1 MKKNLRNVILT
12 VFGLASI
19 FLLSTCQI
27 GLGEAVDVQPPTVFL
42 NSPQADALVRDTFIM
57 DGTYAD
63 DLSVGGISITL
74 KEVSTN
80 VEYKQI
86 NAVIKPNSDGTKG
99 TWTCSIDPK
108 ELGILD
114 GTYVAT
120 VSAMDTYL
128 HTGTATQTFSIDNTA
143 PLIVL
148 TSPSSTTLDNPTS
161 YGQVFSVE
169 GKAADD
175 SDVDS
180 IDAIIYDENGV
191 EVARKTITNVSTQ
204 IQIDVATWG
213 GVEDGFYE
221 KIYGNNQEA
230 GTKNYKL
237 GLIAYDGARKVPAEE
252 NDRGNATSVFYMN
265 NDFAEIDGFKTSIAY
280 NILNGTA
287 KVASGNP
294 YETWEKALEDKK
306 IEQATFSLNPV
317 NNPYFD
323 IQNYEPLGTQNPDG
337 SNSIDLDVE
346 TYSFMNKNKLTVNLY
361 VGRDKKAIKTETIG
375 IYLLPCDRYGN
386 LLENETKV
394 TLLEPYKDKNGNIIG
409 VDNTSQ
415 ITTVGST
422 SYRWSSESINVKDI
436 DGLNIGKYYIFDV
449 VAYDY
454 NGVGI
459 RNDNK
464 YGIKMTSTSA
474 APIIQITEPGVTK
487 SVASSKPF
495 VVKGLVKTSAEIT
508 GIKVFKNIQDNLIE
522 GLDFQTMEEGK
533 TNAEALAITE
543 GIVLNTEESTDVL
556 KIYNYAFTVP
566 SIEDESYTV
575 IIYASD
581 TNGQSASK
589 EITVS
594 NDKEAPKFD
603 SVASITPY
611 VDVEE
616 GDGGNKKIVQKV
628 NGLVNIKQLISD
640 NVKVEKV
647 WYSTNEV
654 YPTEENHWTEYTDEI
669 KTTFTLNID
678 TKDFD
683 NDEGVGERIIYLKA
697 QDTAG
702 NVTENGKTE
711 ADALIKL
718 IIDQKTDAPRISLSN
733 VTLDGT
739 VCPDAGFTADELKA
753 AKQKVS
759 IFGTKA
765 NNYILGTV
773 EDDDGIDTVSVWYC
787 TGSKWDENSKK
798 PLLEAN
804 VEGKTT
810 YNIKAKLP
818 ETEGAYLIKVD
829 VKDIAQQTDFAS
841 TTIEPFLVAVDNGA
855 PVLEVKTE
863 SGVFKSGSFAV
874 TGTID
879 DPTAVLKRYT
889 TEDCEG
895 EGTVIAT
902 SGGSWTDTINAAGN
916 IYKFWYKATDAYSQT
931 TTKAFDFKYDPSA
944 PKFNITEIQAE
955 DVSEKF
961 GYATKSNQY
970 AGYDAETNATAKE
983 IKYGNLTD
991 YFTVKG
997 SVKEGDSDSEA
1008 NVSGL
1013 GSYFYYYVGSTLP
1026 TKTNGHYTPVDSTGK
1041 LNAGWNTST
1050 ITKQEG
1056 KDPAWEAPIKFTN
1069 FKNGSSVYICFAAID
1084 NAGNISLINDNPSTV
1099 LTVTIDTESPTYS
1112 GNPVLTQGETTT
1124 IKVLAKDNVSGLN
1137 VDSTTVQRNGE
1148 QITLKTASPEQGT
1161 ESEYTSL
1168 TYTIAAED
1176 LIVGENKFTI
1186 KIKDKA
1192 GYTTTSSEVKINNV
1206 APVFSDNSEGFPTD
1220 GVYQSKDS
1228 SGNIFSYIKKID
1240 AGLVSSAKVVC
1251 GGDNNKLKSVSYI
1264 DTIDGTAGSKVDLTL
1279 DANNKFTI
1287 TTDLSSYENKV
1298 VSRTIEAENIY
1309 GQKSEW
1315 KYSFNVDNSAPELKL
1330 ADSKIDEDAMSSDF
1344 DKIWFKET
1352 MLAINGAFVEN
1363 GSGISKILYKIND
1376 GEEETIISLKQNNEE
1391 TFKTTISGLTSD
1403 TTNTLKIWA
1412 VDNVGN
1418 KSEEKEFK
1426 INVDTSAPIV
1436 EKPTATTT
1444 QVSTLSENDVIIK
1457 VKASD
1462 ALSGIDSVLISCSG
1476 INTDD
1481 ISSENKDGEYS
1492 FTIPYEKFETR
1503 NYSFNIVVKD
1513 KVGNVAQ
1520 QQTIEIKADKT
1531 IPEVDITTLTPTVLN
1546 SKGKETVNGKI
1557 KVSGTVKDETE
1568 LKELQLII
1576 NDSENPRVQSDLK
1589 TTYKNYEFEIDTKDL
1604 ENTLKLTLV
1613 ATDSFG
1619 NKSEEKTKEIIIDQT
1634 LDAPKISLSNVTT
1647 DGEEWEKVQYPENG
1661 FTVDGLKVAKQ
1672 NASVF
1677 GTTSNNYILGT
1688 VEDDDGIAKVSVLC
1702 CTGSEW
1708 DENSKETLLEE
1719 EVKGKTTYNIKAKLP
1734 ETEGAHLIKIVV
1746 EDSKGET
1753 SYSTT
1758 TINPFLIGID
1768 NGAPNLEVKTESGV
1782 FYSGTV
1788 TVTGTM
1794 DDAAAEL
1801 YRSDKEEKITVGE
1814 GGIWEDTINISPDQ
1828 TTFDYTYTATDEY
1841 NQSTTRNFSFK
1852 YDPTEPRFS
1861 ITEIQGSSDD
1871 KFEFN
1876 KDYSGYIAEE
1886 NPTAKVL
1893 KYGNLTDYFT
1903 VKGTVKDDWKEDS
1916 SEANTS
1922 GIGSYFYYYVG
1933 ELSNASD
1940 TYNPVGDDRKTP
1952 INGWKS
1958 CTVTKREG
1966 EDPSWEAPIS
1976 FKDFV
1981 NGNSVNIY
1989 FAAVDNAGNVSII
2002 KDNPSAVLTVVIDQN
2017 PPTVKTPSFDIENS
2031 KIKVLAL
2038 DKESNIDEKSIVIT
2052 RNGESIIL
2060 TDSKV
2065 EFGEETVTEVEGE
2078 NQTSKEYKSI
2088 TLTIAKEDLVE
2099 GKNKFII
2106 SIKDLAGNT
2115 VKTNEI
2121 VIDNNAPTFPS
2132 DKRNTGIPKTAYV
2145 KDNCSYVKEFFETTA
2160 TINCEGTNNKLGK
2173 VYYSDVDSEGNVIVE
2188 NTELEVKDKNIS
2200 ISKSTD
2206 TDKAKYEGKI
2216 VTRTVIAENIYGIKS
2231 EPWTFTFNAD
2241 FTLPRI
2247 VSTTVDSKEAN
2258 YDGWF
2263 NKTTLSLNGT
2273 CTDENSGI
2281 SYVTYK
2287 LGEKEGEIYPSGEN
2301 KEVFA
2306 ANIGGFAEGSNIL
2319 NLSVTDNA
2327 GNTSNAISKVLKID
2341 TTLPKL
2347 LETVAPDAAED
2358 SDVSSIWYRFKD
2370 ESGESKWE
2378 KFEGSILTNVTKDI
2392 ELTGAFED
2400 KNDDILQ
2407 SGVKNITIKV
2417 NSKEVAATVYE
2428 KVDETWT
2435 EKPFNVAEEGRWY
2448 AVIPVESLENVDSEC
2463 KATVS
2468 IVDNAENEGITKD
2481 VIFQID
2487 TEPPTVTVEMP
2498 SKDSVLNGNNI
2509 FSGKVVDKNNVQSI
2523 ELFYVMSDSETAP
2536 TKFTGFSLLG
2546 KKVVGEDDV
2555 SLSDVT
2561 SWKFEKNVNELL
2573 AEGKDKQEMFILPVA
2588 YDKAGNNNIS
2598 GTDKLD
2604 EDVSINGKLT
2614 QVTVDKHSDR
2624 PIIKFT
2630 NLSSSGT
2637 TAYIN
2642 ATTLNASVED
2652 DDGISEVKVKISE
2665 TEPDWSTVQKLPI
2678 SSGGFKVDLGEEGEK
2693 TIWFYIKDSAGGEFT
2708 TKAAGKLNQPYLLFD
2723 GSEEKQD
2730 NSEKLVIIK
2739 DTQVPTIDTENLA
2752 FGFAST
2758 EDEAEKNVK
2767 VSGLEVDDK
2776 KAKLG
2781 TKNLAGGTKRQ
2792 FIAFEVPA
2800 SDGGSGIDS
2809 VKVVVASETNKS
2821 GTTYTCELSSGKYY
2835 SEAIDVKELS
2845 GIQTVTFR
2853 VKDKSG
2859 LESTSTKQ
2867 IIIDNTPPTLEVISP
2882 LPDDEVTGVVTL
2894 TGTTNDDDSNIS
2906 IVKYLVLN
2914 NKYVTDPS
2922 DQTPDVESKEFGDCE
2937 NKGSS
2942 FRSWKFELNNLPSSD
2957 AELNAEENG
2966 YTNIDHTEQ
2975 DIYTLP
2981 IYFYVEDSLGNGTI
2995 ITDETIKYNPFGDR
3009 PTAEI
3014 NYPTGKQTE
3023 KANVNGAI
3031 RVTGVASDN
3040 VSEKEVYIQLDV
3052 NQDGNFNNDDITILD
3067 ACLDAG
3073 TTGNN
3078 VYTIVRS
3085 ATEYKTGAAA
3095 NADMSAIDNDF
3106 WGIKVNGTKSWN
3118 YTINKFSELLKESN
3132 KVAGAEGKYAVNIR
3146 AVAVDNNYKFG
3157 NWSETQYVEFDT
3169 NIPSIGTHNKN
3180 VIEYAEDGTTVKAT
3194 KAYISDMYLKGTAA
3208 LELSVEDK
3216 EGIKQVMYYVA
3227 ATEEGLASATGT
3239 IINNLGEE
3247 QTWGSG
3253 ATETKGYIVSIPLSA
3268 DSTASGAKYVK
3279 VVATKDSDTETTAY
3293 EKFSVNFDNSAP
3305 TLRNI
3310 SLNGVKYDDSDK
3322 KVVNSN
3328 GTYFT
3333 IASEVEDDG
3342 GSGFDKFVFY
3352 YYREGKSENPN
3363 RIYNPMIDSA
3373 SLNGGQPINKGRVNI
3388 NDLNSMEIAGKS
3400 IYGSKQTVNINAD
3413 KRTITFVNES
3423 DHIRTGGLVNI
3434 DGNWI
3439 TIESVSGTT
3448 VTLKTDSSV
3457 TGSEEVFFAYAQV
3470 IDNTGSEKTNASGDL
3485 TSGDDGDQMAES
3497 IIKNL
3502 NVWTVDASFHS
3513 NYIPDGPGKFVV
3525 FAFDKA
3531 GNVVSGEYEASVQN
3545 NAPRLTRVML
3555 ATDLNGDNEY
3565 QYDNSNGDPVNNL
3578 SENATANG
3586 AEFGEFA
3593 FYSTLNNMG
3602 EASNIATVSLP
3613 AGRDAFIVKNK
3624 LLVVPEFVGGNGDLQ
3639 YTYKIADTLEDA
3651 TMSKDSD
3658 ENIDLKS
3665 FDSNVVIDDVK
3676 GNFDDSNTTI
3686 KDVEGKTLTTTSK
3699 KFVLSN
3705 DNFAGKESWTKEG
3718 KKTKYLAAT
3727 FWDST
3732 PETTQGEDSCYALLK
3747 MPLIIN
3753 LIDDTNPTAHIIPFY
3768 WNSKEDGSF
3777 VYENG
3782 LPQGHI
3788 DIEQNPTKDTRP
3800 GVSGEV
3806 YIEGEA
3812 WDDTRLGGIWM
3823 TTPGTDE
3830 TYQVAKYEGGTWSKV
3845 TDDWPE
3851 NWKNFEILEDSG
3863 IKQSGHT
3870 VKWRFHVNMTPY
3882 GIKAEQKVSV
3892 QAKDA
3897 KADTPN
3903 VSATNPVQTVKD
3915 ALTPTYIMKFVPYIK
3930 SIYATDVGSANR
3942 SRLGKFPVRAGADM
3956 TIEGMNFASGASYT
3970 VNFYK
3975 SNADGT
3981 GPDNVVSE
3989 TASGTFVT
3997 DSDGLITVT
4006 APEYSRWVEVVVTP
4020 KGGTA
4025 VSTKNNSNTNG
4036 GYNIEAGYV
4045 AKEDDKGLSQA
4056 NTAGTNFW
4064 TDDRYISVWNVGTGL
4079 PGSMTP
4085 HSGVVKKISIE
4096 NSGGDTVGGGY
4107 MYKQP
4112 DGLTQVDSISNA
4124 NDHYYAALSSDD
4136 LKVYGYVGPKEYDT
4150 HGDNVIWNGSE
4161 ACFQVP
4167 IDAMDMTIIN
4177 GLPYYVMQDSFL
4189 SGDSANVWGPGL
4201 FISRE
4206 GAGWNR
4212 DKLSKH
4218 GQTLEEEKCYFII
4231 ERQGTSNQKAADR
4244 ATMEANLI
4252 GSKDGYDA
4260 ILKQFKNPKIV
4271 GYYDSTESLYY
4282 TDANSG
4288 QRVTGVDYVYVS
4300 YYDSHSKCLKYAA
4313 YKVGHRFN
4321 EWIDMYQWGYHN
4333 NRSDI
4338 VPLMHSA
4345 KHIEGSGAAP
4355 NITDLDSQ
4363 TTIEFNNMIT
4373 GNAVVAG
4380 WDSLQAS
4387 PTIKEKAG
4395 EWSDIMIDPTTK
4407 YPVIIYYNETKRSLE
4422 VAFGNSQAPSTGQIC
4437 STEGVFSAEN
4447 TTAWTKTK
4455 GITPNSKI
4463 DFGRYVSAEMDK
4475 NGNIHATAQDVTNNK
4490 LYYIFL
4496 KKSTSYSSTF
4506 KVVDSTAAV
4515 GMWTD
4520 IQLKNSAG
4528 DTNGNWYGY
4537 GPTISYMNKEQL
4549 NSTNAIKIAYCSSDG
4564 TWESITDP
4572 TSYPG
4577 LDQKT
4582 SVMVDVY
4589 EGGTVD
4595 KSNSVTSNGVKAQ
4608 IGVGFN
4614 SDMYILDF
4622 LRGEE

>member
-1 MKKNLRNVILT
+1 MLPH
-12 VFGLASI
+12 G
-19 FLLSTCQI
+19 
-27 GLGEAVDVQPPTVFL
+27 
-42 NSPQADALVRDTFIM
+42 
-57 DGTYAD
+57 
-63 DLSVGGISITL
+63 
-74 KEVSTN
+74 
-80 VEYKQI
+80 
-86 NAVIKPNSDGTKG
+86 
-99 TWTCSIDPK
+99 
-108 ELGILD
+108 
-114 GTYVAT
+114 
-120 VSAMDTYL
+120 
-128 HTGTATQTFSIDNTA
+128 
-143 PLIVL
+143 
-148 TSPSSTTLDNPTS
+148 
-161 YGQVFSVE
+161 
-169 GKAADD
+169 
-175 SDVDS
+175 
-180 IDAIIYDENGV
+180 
-191 EVARKTITNVSTQ
+191 
-204 IQIDVATWG
+204 G

-221 KIYGNNQEA
+221 KIYGYDREA

-265 NDFAEIDGFKTSIAY
+265 NDFAEISGFKTSIAY
-280 NILNGTA
+280 NILNGTRA
-287 KVASGNP
+287 ATDP
-294 YETWEKALEDKK
+294 YATWKKALDEKK
-306 IEQATFSLNPV
+306 VEKATFSLNPV

-386 LLENETKV
+386 LLENEPKV

-422 SYRWSSESINVKDI
+422 SYRWSSDSINAKDI
-436 DGLNIGKYYIFDV
+436 DGLHIGKYYLFDV

-459 RNDNK
+459 RNDSK

-508 GIKVFKNIQDNLIE
+508 GLKIFKNIQDNLIS

-581 TNGQSASK
+581 TNGQSGSR

-616 GDGGNKKIVQKV
+616 GEGQNKKILQKV

-647 WYSTNEV
+647 WYSTNET
-654 YPTEENHWTEYTDEI
+654 YPTEETHWTEYTDEI
-669 KTTFTLNID
+669 KTTLTLNID
-678 TKDFD
+678 TKHFD

-739 VCPDAGFTADELKA
+739 VCPEVGFTDDQLKD

-773 EDDDGIDTVSVWYC
+773 EDDDGIDTVSVLYC
-787 TGSKWDENSKK
+787 TGSKWDENSKNS
-798 PLLEAN
+798 LLEAK

-818 ETEGAYLIKVD
+818 EAEGAYLIKVV
-829 VKDIAQQTDFAS
+829 VKDIAQQTNFAS

-863 SGVFKSGSFAV
+863 SGVFKSGNFAV

-916 IYKFWYKATDAYSQT
+916 IYKFWYKATDEYSQT
-931 TTKAFDFKYDPSA
+931 TTKTFDFKYDPSA

-961 GYATKSNQY
+961 GYATESNQY
-970 AGYDAETNATAKE
+970 AGYDSET
-983 IKYGNLTD
+983 KYGNLTE

-1008 NVSGL
+1008 NISGL

-1026 TKTNGHYTPVDSTGK
+1026 TKINGHYTPVDSTGK

-1084 NAGNISLINDNPSTV
+1084 NAGNLSLINDNPSTV
-1099 LTVTIDTESPTYS
+1099 LTVTIDTESPTYK
-1112 GNPVLTQGETTT
+1112 GTPVLTQGETTT

-1148 QITLKTASPEQGT
+1148 HITLKTASPVQGT

-1168 TYTIAAED
+1168 TYTITAED

-1240 AGLVSSAKVVC
+1240 TGLVSSAKVVC
-1251 GGDNNKLKSVSYI
+1251 AGNNNKLKSVSYI

-1279 DANNKFTI
+1279 DDNNYFTI
-1287 TTDLSSYENKV
+1287 TTDLSSYENKI
-1298 VSRTIEAENIY
+1298 VSRTIVAENIY
-1309 GQKSEW
+1309 GQKLEW
-1315 KYSFNVDNSAPELKL
+1315 KYSFKVDNNAPELKL
-1330 ADSKIDEDAMSSDF
+1330 ADSKIDEHAMSSDF
-1344 DKIWFKET
+1344 AEIWFKET

-1403 TTNTLKIWA
+1403 ATNILKIWA

-1426 INVDTSAPIV
+1426 INVDTSTPKV

-1444 QVSTLSENDVIIK
+1444 QVSTLSDDDVIIK
-1457 VKASD
+1457 VKVSD
-1462 ALSGIDSVLISCSG
+1462 VLSGIDSVLISCSG

-1481 ISSENKDGEYS
+1481 IVPENKEGEYS
-1492 FTIPYEKFETR
+1492 FTIPYDRFETR
-1503 NYSFNIVVKD
+1503 NYSFSIAVKD
-1513 KVGNVAQ
+1513 KVGNVAP
-1520 QQTIEIKADKT
+1520 QQTIEIKSDKKN
-1531 IPEVDITTLTPTVLN
+1531 PEVDITTLTPTVLN
-1546 SKGKETVNGKI
+1546 SEGKETVNGKI

-1576 NDSENPRVQSDLK
+1576 NDSESPRVQSDLK
-1589 TTYKNYEFEIDTKDL
+1589 TTYKNFEFEIDTKDL
-1604 ENTLKLTLV
+1604 GNTLKLSFI
-1613 ATDSFG
+1613 AIDSFG

-1647 DGEEWEKVQYPENG
+1647 DGEEWEKVQCPLENG

-1702 CTGSEW
+1702 CTGSKW
-1708 DENSKETLLEE
+1708 DEESKETLLEE

-1753 SYSTT
+1753 DFATT
-1758 TINPFLIGID
+1758 TIDPFLIGID
-1768 NGAPNLEVKTESGV
+1768 NGAPNLVVKTESGV

-1801 YRSDKEEKITVGE
+1801 YRSDKEEKITVDKD
-1814 GGIWEDTINISPDQ
+1814 GIWTDTINISPDQ

-1852 YDPTEPRFS
+1852 YDPTAPRFN

-1871 KFEFN
+1871 KFDFASED
-1876 KDYSGYIAEE
+1876 KDYSE
-1886 NPTAKVL
+1886 NSTDKVL

-1903 VKGTVKDDWKEDS
+1903 VKGTVKDDWKA
-1916 SEANTS
+1916 EANTS

-1933 ELSNASD
+1933 VLSNASD
-1940 TYNPVGDDRKTP
+1940 TYNPVGTDRKTP

-1976 FKDFV
+1976 FKDFA
-1981 NGNSVNIY
+1981 NGDSVNIY

-2002 KDNPSAVLTVVIDQN
+2002 KDNPSAVLKVVIDQN
-2017 PPTVKTPSFDIENS
+2017 PPTVKTPSFDIEKS
-2031 KIKVLAL
+2031 EIKVLAL
-2038 DKESNIDEKSIVIT
+2038 DKESEIDESSIAIT
-2052 RNGESIIL
+2052 RNGESIEL

-2065 EFGEETVTEVEGE
+2065 VFSEEIVTEGEGK

-2088 TLTIAKEDLVE
+2088 ILKISKTEDLVE

-2115 VKTNEI
+2115 AKASEI

-2145 KDNCSYVKEFFETTA
+2145 KDNCSYVKEFSDNTTA
-2160 TINCEGTNNKLGK
+2160 TINCEGTNNKLGI

-2188 NTELEVKDKNIS
+2188 NKELEVKDKNIS
-2200 ISKSTD
+2200 ISKLTEA
-2206 TDKAKYEGKI
+2206 DKAEYEGKI

-2241 FTLPRI
+2241 FTLPKI
-2247 VSTTVDSKEAN
+2247 TSTKVESKVEN

-2273 CTDENSGI
+2273 CTDGNSGI
-2281 SYVTYK
+2281 NYVTYK

-2301 KEVFA
+2301 KEAFA
-2306 ANIGGFAEGSNIL
+2306 ANIGGFAEGVNTL

-2341 TTLPKL
+2341 TTSPKL
-2347 LETVAPDAAED
+2347 LETVAPDAAAG
-2358 SDVSSIWYRFKD
+2358 SDVSAIWYRFKD

-2378 KFEGSILTNVTKDI
+2378 KLEGSILTNVTKNI

-2400 KNDDILQ
+2400 KNDNILQ

-2417 NSKEVAATVYE
+2417 NSEEVYAKVYE
-2428 KVDETWT
+2428 KVNGTWT
-2435 EKPFNVAEEGRWY
+2435 EKSFDDAYDDADVWWY
-2448 AVIPVESLENVDSEC
+2448 AVIPVTYLENVESEC

-2468 IVDNAENEGITKD
+2468 IEDNAGNPGISKD

-2487 TEPPTVTVEMP
+2487 TEAPEVPVEMP
-2498 SKDSVLNGNNI
+2498 STGSVLNGNNT
-2509 FSGKVVDKNNVQSI
+2509 FSGKVNDENNVQSI
-2523 ELFYVMSDSETAP
+2523 ELFYVMKDLDPETETAP
-2536 TKFTGFSLLG
+2536 APTNFTGFSSLG
-2546 KKVVGEDDV
+2546 KKVVGEDGV
-2555 SLSDVT
+2555 ALSDVT

-2573 AEGKDKQEMFILPVA
+2573 VGSKDKQEMFILPVA

-2598 GTDKLD
+2598 GTNKFD
-2604 EDVSINGKLT
+2604 ETVSINGKLT

-2665 TEPDWSTVQKLPI
+2665 KEPDWSTVSKLAI
-2678 SSGGFKVDLGEEGEK
+2678 SSGGFKVDLGAEGEK
-2693 TIWFYIKDSAGGEFT
+2693 TIWFYIKDSAGGKFT
-2708 TKAAGKLNQPYLLFD
+2708 TKAAGNLNQPYLLFD

-2730 NSEKLVIIK
+2730 NPQGLVIIK

-2758 EDEAEKNVK
+2758 KAAATTNVK
-2767 VSGLEVDDK
+2767 VSEVEVANK

-2800 SDGGSGIDS
+2800 SDDGSGVDSDS

-2845 GIQTVTFR
+2845 GIQTVTFI

-2867 IIIDNTPPTLEVISP
+2867 IIIDNTAPTLEVISP
-2882 LPDDEVTGVVTL
+2882 LPTDEVTGVVTL
-2894 TGTTNDDDSNIS
+2894 TGTTDDDDSNIA
-2906 IVKYLVLN
+2906 IVKYLVVN
-2914 NKYVTDPS
+2914 NTNENS
-2922 DQTPDVESKEFGDCE
+2922 SSNEFTE
-2937 NKGSS
+2937 LTKLGSS
-2942 FRSWKFELNNLPSSD
+2942 LNSWKFSLEGLPSKES
-2957 AELNAEENG
+2957 ELANYSNISHEN
-2966 YTNIDHTEQ
+2966 

-2995 ITDETIKYNPFGDR
+2995 ITDKTIKYNPFGDR

-3014 NYPTGKQTE
+3014 KYPTGTQTE

-3031 RVTGVASDN
+3031 RVTGDADDN
-3040 VSEKEVYIQLDV
+3040 VSVKEVYIQLDV
-3052 NQDGNFNNDDITILD
+3052 NKDGDFDNDDIAILD
-3067 ACLDAG
+3067 AFVDEGAENK
-3073 TTGNN
+3073 T
-3078 VYTIVRS
+3078 VYTIVKS
-3085 ATEYKTGAAA
+3085 ATDYKKGDAK
-3095 NADMSAIDNDF
+3095 NADMSAIGDNF
-3106 WGIKVNGTKSWN
+3106 WGIKVNGTNSWN
-3118 YTINKFSELLKESN
+3118 YTINKFSELLMDGN
-3132 KVAGAEGKYAVNIR
+3132 KVAGAEGKYAVDIR
-3146 AVAVDNNYKFG
+3146 AVAVDNKYKFG

-3169 NIPSIGTHNKN
+3169 NIPTIGTHNKN
-3180 VIEYAEDGTTVKAT
+3180 VLEYDAVESSTVKAT
-3194 KAYISDMYLKGTAA
+3194 KAYIPDMYLKGKVD

-3227 ATEEGLASATGT
+3227 DTEEGLASATGT
-3239 IINNLGEE
+3239 IINNGEAK
-3247 QTWGSG
+3247 TWD
-3253 ATETKGYIVSIPLSA
+3253 ATETKGYIVKIPLAENSR
-3268 DSTASGAKYVK
+3268 ASGTKYVK
-3279 VVATKDSDTETTAY
+3279 VVATKNSDTETTAY

-3305 TLRNI
+3305 TLQSI
-3310 SLNGVKYDDSDK
+3310 SLNGVDHAESDK
-3322 KVVNSN
+3322 KIVNSN

-3333 IASEVEDDG
+3333 LGGKVKDDG
-3342 GSGFDKFVFY
+3342 GSGFDKLVFY
-3352 YYREGKSENPN
+3352 YYRAGTQKGK
-3363 RIYNPMIDSA
+3363 RIYDPMLDSSSGEETADGFVQVSYAPKPEQTNPDTDTTDPEGEQTDPDTSPTYRKIGSYKIFGSEEDVIISNIDHKA
-3373 SLNGGQPINKGRVNI
+3373 KF
-3388 NDLNSMEIAGKS
+3388 D
-3400 IYGSKQTVNINAD
+3400 
-3413 KRTITFVNES
+3413 ITAN
-3423 DHIRTGGLVNI
+3423 DHIRAGGLVNI
-3434 DGNWI
+3434 GGNWI

-3448 VTLKTDSSV
+3448 VTLKTESSV
-3457 TGSEEVFFAYAQV
+3457 KDKQKVFFAYAQV
-3470 IDNTGSEKTNASGDL
+3470 IDNTGSEKTDASGKV
-3485 TSGDDGDQMAES
+3485 TSTSDDGDGMAES
-3497 IIKNL
+3497 IIKSL
-3502 NVWTVDASFHS
+3502 NTWTCDATFHS
-3513 NYIPDGPGKFVV
+3513 NYIPDGPGKLVV

-3531 GNVVSGEYEASVQN
+3531 GNVVSGEYDASVQN

-3555 ATDLNGDNEY
+3555 ATNLNEDEDLNGYDKY

-3586 AEFGEFA
+3586 TEFGEFA

-3613 AGRDAFIVKNK
+3613 DGRDPFIVKNN
-3624 LLVVPEFVGGNGDLQ
+3624 LLVVPEFVGGNGELK
-3639 YTYKIADTLEDA
+3639 YTYKIAETLEAA
-3651 TMSKDSD
+3651 TMSKISD
-3658 ENIDLKS
+3658 TDITLHNFTD
-3665 FDSNVVIDDVK
+3665 DVVIDNVK
-3676 GNFDDSNTTI
+3676 GSFDDS
-3686 KDVEGKTLTTTSK
+3686 TTTSK
-3699 KFVLSN
+3699 KFVLLN
-3705 DNFAGKESWTKEG
+3705 DVFEGKESWTKDETG
-3718 KKTKYLAAT
+3718 KEVKGTKYLAAT

-3732 PETTQGEDSCYALLK
+3732 EETIPGDDSCYALLK
-3747 MPLIIN
+3747 MPIIVN
-3753 LIDDTNPTAHIIPFY
+3753 IVDDTDPKACIFPFY
-3768 WNSKEDGSF
+3768 WNSKEDSSF
-3777 VYENG
+3777 VYDDDGNP
-3782 LPQGHI
+3782 LGHI
-3788 DIEQNPTKDTRP
+3788 DIEAEPSVSTRP
-3800 GVSGEV
+3800 DVSGEV

-3823 TTPGTDE
+3823 TTPGTTPE
-3830 TYQVAKYEGGTWSKV
+3830 TNETHQVAKYEGGTWSKV

-3851 NWKNFEILEDSG
+3851 NWKNFEILKDYG
-3863 IKQSGHT
+3863 IKQGGHT

-3882 GIKAEQKVSV
+3882 GIKSNQSVSV

-3897 KADTPN
+3897 KEGTAH
-3903 VSATNPVQTVKD
+3903 VSEGSAVQTVKEE
-3915 ALTPTYIMKFVPYIK
+3915 LTPTYIMNFVPYIK
-3930 SIYATDVGSANR
+3930 SIYATDVGSATR

-3956 TIEGMNFASGASYT
+3956 TIEGMNFNGGEDATYK

-3975 SNADGT
+3975 SSQLVDGKI
-3981 GPDNVVSE
+3981 PEDEKPES
-3989 TASGTFVT
+3989 TATGTFVT
-3997 DSDGLITVT
+3997 GSDGQITVK
-4006 APEYSRWVEVVVTP
+4006 APDYSRWVEVEVTLAD
-4020 KGGTA
+4020 KTK
-4025 VSTKNNSNTNG
+4025 VSTNNNSNQNG

-4045 AKEDDKGLSQA
+4045 AKDDTLTGDKGLAKA

-4064 TDDRYISVWNVGTGL
+4064 TDDRYISVWKVGTTFADSTNPIMGTIDKL
-4079 PGSMTP
+4079 SSNDSKYVADEKHGKGGNIALANDTLYSYWGADDNMVWDNILGQKEKTY
-4085 HSGVVKKISIE
+4085 SLF
-4096 NSGGDTVGGGY
+4096 NS
-4107 MYKQP
+4107 
-4112 DGLTQVDSISNA
+4112 SNA
-4124 NDHYYAALSSDD
+4124 GLDNSP
-4136 LKVYGYVGPKEYDT
+4136 VQIDT
-4150 HGDNVIWNGSE
+4150 CVVS
-4161 ACFQVP
+4161 VP
-4167 IDAMDMTIIN
+4167 INSTDGGQTFVAILDNEFT
-4177 GLPYYVMQDSFL
+4177 G
-4189 SGDSANVWGPGL
+4189 SGTFGPGL
-4201 FISRE
+4201 VLMRDGQKFTATDDTPYKYSVETIK
-4206 GAGWNR
+4206 GDKMKNQFQNIKIAGI
-4212 DKLSKH
+4212 
-4218 GQTLEEEKCYFII
+4218 Y
-4231 ERQGTSNQKAADR
+4231 GTS
-4244 ATMEANLI
+4244 T
-4252 GSKDGYDA
+4252 
-4260 ILKQFKNPKIV
+4260 
-4271 GYYDSTESLYY
+4271 DSTKS
-4282 TDANSG
+4282 ANSFH
-4288 QRVTGVDYVYVS
+4288 VYIS
-4300 YYDSHSKCLKYAA
+4300 YYDAATKCLKYG
-4313 YKVGHRFN
+4313 K
-4321 EWIDMYQWGYHN
+4321 
-4333 NRSDI
+4333 
-4338 VPLMHSA
+4338 
-4345 KHIEGSGAAP
+4345 IELTP
-4355 NITDLDSQ
+4355 NIDKQNKTDLIKQYTVAVD
-4363 TTIEFNNMIT
+4363 TTLNKF
-4373 GNAVVAG
+4373 VVDG
-4380 WDSLQAS
+4380 KDVQRGQQDD
-4387 PTIKEKAG
+4387 TTDVG
-4395 EWSDIMIDPTTK
+4395 QWSDIK
-4407 YPVIIYYNETKRSLE
+4407 VINSDNGPLPIIVYYE
-4422 VAFGNSQAPSTGQIC
+4422 STGT
-4437 STEGVFSAEN
+4437 SRGNLKFAKGT
-4447 TTAWTKTK
+4447 TTAPDGTKTGENK
-4455 GITPNSKI
+4455 EWDYKTVTNPTGVR
-4463 DFGRYVSAEMDK
+4463 DFGRYVSMEMDAS
-4475 NGNIHATAQDVTNNK
+4475 GGFHVVCQDAISGV
-4490 LYYIFL
+4490 LYYGYFASISESPTGGW
-4496 KKSTSYSSTF
+4496 KKVDATSS
-4506 KVVDSTAAV
+4506 V
-4515 GMWTD
+4515 GRWTD
-4520 IQLKNSAG
+4520 IKLANPTKSGLAAEPVVTYMDG
-4528 DTNGNWYGY
+4528 SKLDTTYAVKVA
-4537 GPTISYMNKEQL
+4537 YMTD
-4549 NSTNAIKIAYCSSDG
+4549 STNCIWDS
-4564 TWESITDP
+4564 ETDP
-4572 TSYPG
+4572 AEYAANSQYKMSIVSEA
-4577 LDQKT
+4577 LDLEEKT
-4582 SVMVDVY
+4582 NKLAV
-4589 EGGTVD
+4589 GI
-4595 KSNSVTSNGVKAQ
+4595 NSSMLAV
-4608 IGVGFN
+4608 
-4614 SDMYILDF
+4614 DF

>member
-99 TWTCSIDPK
+99 TWTCSINPK

-337 SNSIDLDVE
+337 SNSVDLDVE

-436 DGLNIGKYYIFDV
+436 GGLNIGKYYIFDV

-616 GDGGNKKIVQKV
+616 GDGENKKIVQKV

-678 TKDFD
+678 TKYFD

-718 IIDQKTDAPRISLSN
+718 TIDQKTDAPRISLSN

-739 VCPDAGFTADELKA
+739 VCPDAGFTEAQLKE

-798 PLLEAN
+798 SLLEAN

-829 VKDIAQQTDFAS
+829 VEDIAQQTDFAS

-863 SGVFKSGSFAV
+863 SGVFKSGNFVV

-889 TEDCEG
+889 TEDCDG

-916 IYKFWYKATDAYSQT
+916 IYKFWYKATDEYSQT
-931 TTKAFDFKYDPSA
+931 TTKTFDFKYDPSA

-961 GYATKSNQY
+961 GYATDSNQY

-997 SVKEGDSDSEA
+997 NVKEGDSDSEA

-1084 NAGNISLINDNPSTV
+1084 NAGNLSLINDNPSTV

-1206 APVFSDNSEGFPTD
+1206 APVFSENSEGFPTD

-1240 AGLVSSAKVVC
+1240 TGLVSSAKVVC
-1251 GGDNNKLKSVSYI
+1251 AGDNNKLKSVSYI

-1376 GEEETIISLKQNNEE
+1376 GKEETIISLKQNNEE

-1426 INVDTSAPIV
+1426 INVDTSVPIV

-1444 QVSTLSENDVIIK
+1444 QVSTLSENNVIIK

-1462 ALSGIDSVLISCSG
+1462 VLSGIDSVLISCSG

-1481 ISSENKDGEYS
+1481 IVPENKDGEYS
-1492 FTIPYEKFETR
+1492 FTIPYDRFETR
-1503 NYSFNIVVKD
+1503 NYSFNVVVKD
-1513 KVGNVAQ
+1513 KVGNVAP
-1520 QQTIEIKADKT
+1520 QQTIEIEADKT

-1546 SKGKETVNGKI
+1546 SEGEETVNGKI

-1568 LKELQLII
+1568 LKELQLTIEGL
-1576 NDSENPRVQSDLK
+1576 ENPKIQSDLK
-1589 TTYKNYEFEIDTKDL
+1589 TTYKNFEFVEIDTKDL
-1604 ENTLKLTLV
+1604 GNTLKLTLV
-1613 ATDSFG
+1613 AIDSFG
-1619 NKSEEKTKEIIIDQT
+1619 NKSEEKTKKIIIDQT

-1647 DGEEWEKVQYPENG
+1647 DGEEWEKVQCPLTNG
-1661 FTVDGLKVAKQ
+1661 FTVEGLKVAKQ

-1702 CTGSEW
+1702 CTDLKW
-1708 DENSKETLLEE
+1708 DETSEETLFEE

-1734 ETEGAHLIKIVV
+1734 ETEGARLIKIVV
-1746 EDSKGET
+1746 EDSKKET
-1753 SYSTT
+1753 TYATT

-1788 TVTGTM
+1788 TVTGIM

-1814 GGIWEDTINISPDQ
+1814 DGNWTDTINISPDQ

-1852 YDPTEPRFS
+1852 YDPTAPRFN

-1871 KFEFN
+1871 KFDFASED

-1886 NPTAKVL
+1886 DPTAKVL

-1903 VKGTVKDDWKEDS
+1903 VKGTVKDDWKEDYS
-1916 SEANTS
+1916 DANTS

-1940 TYNPVGDDRKTP
+1940 TYNPVGTDRKTP

-1958 CTVTKREG
+1958 CTVTKRVG

-1976 FKDFV
+1976 FKDFT
-1981 NGNSVNIY
+1981 NGDSVNIY

-2002 KDNPSAVLTVVIDQN
+2002 KDNPSAVLKVVIDQN

-2052 RNGESIIL
+2052 RNGESIEL

-2065 EFGEETVTEVEGE
+2065 EFGEEKVTEGEGE

-2115 VKTNEI
+2115 AKTSEI

-2145 KDNCSYVKEFFETTA
+2145 KDNCSYVKEFFATTA
-2160 TINCEGTNNKLGK
+2160 VINCEGENNKLGI

-2188 NTELEVKDKNIS
+2188 NELEVKDKNIS

-2206 TDKAKYEGKI
+2206 ADKAKYEGKI

-2241 FTLPRI
+2241 FTLPNI
-2247 VSTTVDSKEAN
+2247 TPTTVDSKVSS

-2301 KEVFA
+2301 KEAFA
-2306 ANIGGFAEGSNIL
+2306 ANIGGFAEGSNTL

-2327 GNTSNAISKVLKID
+2327 GNTSNPILKVLKID

-2358 SDVSSIWYRFKD
+2358 SDVSAIWYRFKD

-2400 KNDDILQ
+2400 KNGEIIQ

-2417 NSKEVAATVYE
+2417 NSKEVLAKVYE

-2435 EKPFNVAEEGRWY
+2435 EKSFDVAEEGRWY
-2448 AVIPVESLENVDSEC
+2448 AVIPASYLGNAEC

-2468 IVDNAENEGITKD
+2468 IEDNAGNEGITKD
-2481 VIFQID
+2481 VLFQID
-2487 TEPPTVTVEMP
+2487 TEAPTVTVEMP
-2498 SKDSVLNGNNI
+2498 STGSVLNGNNI

-2523 ELFYVMSDSETAP
+2523 ELFFVMSDSETAP
-2536 TKFTGFSLLG
+2536 TNFTGFSSLG
-2546 KKVVGEDDV
+2546 KKVVGEDGV
-2555 SLSDVT
+2555 ALSDVT

-2573 AEGKDKQEMFILPVA
+2573 VGSKEKQEMFILPVA

-2598 GTDKLD
+2598 VTNKLD
-2604 EDVSINGKLT
+2604 EDVSINGKLI

-2652 DDGISEVKVKISE
+2652 DDGISEVKVIISETE
-2665 TEPDWSTVQKLPI
+2665 TEPDWSTVSKLAI
-2678 SSGGFKVDLGEEGEK
+2678 SSGGFKVDLGKEGEK

-2708 TKAAGKLNQPYLLFD
+2708 TKAAGNLNQPYLLFD

-2730 NSEKLVIIK
+2730 NPQGLVIIK

-2758 EDEAEKNVK
+2758 AAAAATNVK
-2767 VSGLEVDDK
+2767 NSEVEVDK

-2781 TKNLAGGTKRQ
+2781 TKNLAGGTKRKV
-2792 FIAFEVPA
+2792 IVFEVPA
-2800 SDGGSGIDS
+2800 SDDGSGIDSDS
-2809 VKVVVASETNKS
+2809 VKVVVTSEDKTEKEYS
-2821 GTTYTCELSSGKYY
+2821 CELSSGKYY
-2835 SEAIDVKELS
+2835 SEAIDVKEEDLS

-2867 IIIDNTPPTLEVISP
+2867 IIIDNTAPTLEVISP

-2894 TGTTNDDDSNIS
+2894 TGTTDDDDSNIA

-2914 NKYVTDPS
+2914 DKYVTDSS
-2922 DQTPDVESKEFGDCE
+2922 DQTPDVEPKEFGDCE

-2942 FRSWKFELNNLPSSD
+2942 LRSWKFELNNLPSSD

-2966 YTNIDHTEQ
+2966 YTNITHTEQ
-2975 DIYTLP
+2975 NIYTLR
-2981 IYFYVEDSLGNGTI
+2981 IYFYVEDELGNGKVIDKTI
-2995 ITDETIKYNPFGDR
+2995 TYNPFGDR
-3009 PTAEI
+3009 PKAEVT
-3014 NYPTGKQTE
+3014 YPTGTQTE

-3031 RVTGVASDN
+3031 RVTGSASDN
-3040 VSEKEVYIQLDV
+3040 VSVKEVYIQLDV
-3052 NQDGNFNNDDITILD
+3052 NNDGEFTDADKDILADCKDGETPIYQ
-3067 ACLDAG
+3067 
-3073 TTGNN
+3073 NQ
-3078 VYTIVRS
+3078 IVTS
-3085 ATEYKTGAAA
+3085 ISGS
-3095 NADMSAIDNDF
+3095 DMSAIGDNF
-3106 WGIKVNGTKSWN
+3106 WGIKVNGTNSWN
-3118 YTINKFSELLKESN
+3118 YTINRFSELLMNDN

-3169 NIPSIGTHNKN
+3169 NIPTIGTHNKN
-3180 VIEYAEDGTTVKAT
+3180 VLEYAENGTTVKAT
-3194 KAYISDMYLKGTAA
+3194 KAYIPDMYLKGKVD

-3227 ATEEGLASATGT
+3227 DTEEGLASATGT

-3247 QTWGSG
+3247 QTWG
-3253 ATETKGYIVSIPLSA
+3253 GYIVKIPLAENSR
-3268 DSTASGAKYVK
+3268 ASGTKYVK

-3305 TLRNI
+3305 VLNHI
-3310 SLNGVKYDDSDK
+3310 SLNGVDYAESDK
-3322 KVVNSN
+3322 KIVNSN

-3333 IASEVEDDG
+3333 LGGTVEDDG
-3342 GSGFDKFVFY
+3342 GSGFDKLVFY
-3352 YYREGKSENPN
+3352 YYREKSDGTNG

-3373 SLNGGQPINKGRVNI
+3373 SLGLDDKPNNAGRVYI
-3388 NDLNSMEIAGKS
+3388 GELETKTIAGKD
-3400 IYGSKQTVNINAD
+3400 IYGSKQTVTIDSD
-3413 KRTITFVNES
+3413 KKTITLKTETVS
-3423 DHIRTGGLVNI
+3423 KHIRAGGLVNI

-3439 TIESVSGTT
+3439 TIASVDGKT
-3448 VTLKTDSSV
+3448 VTLKTESSK
-3457 TGSEEVFFAYAQV
+3457 TDEEIEVFFAYAQV
-3470 IDNTGSEKTNASGDL
+3470 IDNTGSEKTDANGNLLKDG
-3485 TSGDDGDQMAES
+3485 GDDGDGMAES
-3497 IIKNL
+3497 IIKSL
-3502 NVWTVDASFHS
+3502 NTWTCDATFHS
-3513 NYIPDGPGKFVV
+3513 NYIPDGPGELVV

-3531 GNVVSGEYEASVQN
+3531 GNVVSGEYAASVQN

-3555 ATDLNGDNEY
+3555 ATDLNGDDEY
-3565 QYDNSNGDPVNNL
+3565 QYDNSNGDPINDL
-3578 SENATANG
+3578 SDDATANG
-3586 AEFGEFA
+3586 TEFGEFA

-3602 EASNIATVSLP
+3602 EPSNIATVSLP
-3613 AGRDAFIVKNK
+3613 AGRDPFIVKDK
-3624 LLVVPEFVGGNGDLQ
+3624 LLVVPEFVGGNGEIS
-3639 YTYKIADTLEDA
+3639 YTY
-3651 TMSKDSD
+3651 
-3658 ENIDLKS
+3658 NIGTAET
-3665 FDSNVVIDDVK
+3665 NNPITGDVTQ
-3676 GNFDDSNTTI
+3676 FA
-3686 KDVEGKTLTTTSK
+3686 TTSK
-3699 KFVLSN
+3699 IIGTLSN
-3705 DNFAGKESWTKEG
+3705 SDIDGVFSKEFEILNDKEEDEDDEIYLVSYESWIGEEKS
-3718 KKTKYLAAT
+3718 TKYLSAT

-3732 PETTQGEDSCYALLK
+3732 EETTPGTDSCYALLN
-3747 MPLIIN
+3747 MPIIIN
-3753 LIDDTNPTAHIIPFY
+3753 VVDDKKPTAHIIPFY
-3768 WNSKEDGSF
+3768 WNSKEDSSF
-3777 VYENG
+3777 VYDDDGNP
-3782 LPQGHI
+3782 LGHI
-3788 DIEQNPTKDTRP
+3788 DIEAKPSVDTRP

-3806 YIEGEA
+3806 YIEGDA
-3812 WDDTRLGGIWM
+3812 WDDTKLGGIWI
-3823 TTPGTDE
+3823 TAPDKKTR
-3830 TYQVAKYEGGTWSKV
+3830 QVASYSGGKWSEVK
-3845 TDDWPE
+3845 TDWPIPTGE
-3851 NWKNFEILEDSG
+3851 TESNWKSFEILEDSG
-3863 IKQSGHT
+3863 IKQGGHT
-3870 VKWRFHVNMTPY
+3870 VKWRLRIDMSSY
-3882 GIKAEQKVSV
+3882 GISTNKFVFVE
-3892 QAKDA
+3892 AKDA
-3897 KADTPN
+3897 ESNRSTGITDDDKLNN
-3903 VSATNPVQTVKD
+3903 VIFSTTQTIKGKETSKYVMD
-3915 ALTPTYIMKFVPYIK
+3915 FVPYIK
-3930 SIYATDVGSANR
+3930 SIYSTAVGSATR
-3942 SRLGKFPVRAGADM
+3942 SRLGKFPVRAGESM
-3956 TIEGMNFASGASYT
+3956 TIEGMNFNGGEDAIYK

-3975 SNADGT
+3975 SNDDGKPSSEEVDKKQVAASIDT
-3981 GPDNVVSE
+3981 NGNIIVDAPD
-3989 TASGTFVT
+3989 
-3997 DSDGLITVT
+3997 
-4006 APEYSRWVEVVVTP
+4006 YSRWVEVEVTLAD
-4020 KGGTA
+4020 KNETK

-4045 AKEDDKGLSQA
+4045 AKDDTLTGDKGLSQA

-4064 TDDRYISVWNVGTGL
+4064 TDDRYISVWNVDATDNIEMNSKPISGMLKKVGTDLLFRRVDNGNGYEPRNNKGL
-4079 PGSMTP
+4079 VENNIIATWSSTDDLNLYDYVVGSNEEQAGRTIGINQGSFIEAP
-4085 HSGVVKKISIE
+4085 PVVDMCIINHIPWYVTLDNQAIGESANAWGAGLMLGRQGFTYSKKNNGYNADFTQNKYSIE
-4096 NSGGDTVGGGY
+4096 YQGNGVAASGGLDRKKNQFINPRIAGY
-4107 MYKQP
+4107 A
-4112 DGLTQVDSISNA
+4112 D
-4124 NDHYYAALSSDD
+4124 
-4136 LKVYGYVGPKEYDT
+4136 E
-4150 HGDNVIWNGSE
+4150 NG
-4161 ACFQVP
+4161 
-4167 IDAMDMTIIN
+4167 T
-4177 GLPYYVMQDSFL
+4177 
-4189 SGDSANVWGPGL
+4189 
-4201 FISRE
+4201 
-4206 GAGWNR
+4206 
-4212 DKLSKH
+4212 
-4218 GQTLEEEKCYFII
+4218 T
-4231 ERQGTSNQKAADR
+4231 
-4244 ATMEANLI
+4244 
-4252 GSKDGYDA
+4252 
-4260 ILKQFKNPKIV
+4260 
-4271 GYYDSTESLYY
+4271 
-4282 TDANSG
+4282 
-4288 QRVTGVDYVYVS
+4288 YVYVS
-4300 YYDSHSKCLKYAA
+4300 YYDSFSRCLKYAA
-4313 YKVGHRFN
+4313 YHEELGVTTSITKETSVPTASWTDANGSLKV
-4321 EWIDMYQWGYHN
+4321 
-4333 NRSDI
+4333 DI
-4338 VPLMHSA
+4338 RGNDHLTDSA
-4345 KHIEGSGAAP
+4345 
-4355 NITDLDSQ
+4355 T
-4363 TTIEFNNMIT
+4363 
-4373 GNAVVAG
+4373 VVAG
-4380 WDSLQAS
+4380 KDTTEVLTSFE
-4387 PTIKEKAG
+4387 KEVG
-4395 EWSDIMIDPTTK
+4395 QWNDIMIYNKLPVIVYYDKTNKCIRVATTTK
-4407 YPVIIYYNETKRSLE
+4407 SV
-4422 VAFGNSQAPSTGQIC
+4422 PST
-4437 STEGVFSAEN
+4437 TEE
-4447 TTAWTKTK
+4447 WTSSDK
-4455 GITPNSKI
+4455 ITPDTNI
-4463 DFGRYVSAEMDK
+4463 DFGRYLSCIMD
-4475 NGNIHATAQDVTNNK
+4475 NDGNIHVAAQDVTHNR
-4490 LYYIFL
+4490 LYYL
-4496 KKSTSYSSTF
+4496 KLASSTYSIVE
-4506 KVVDSTAAV
+4506 KQIVDSVSSV
-4515 GMWTD
+4515 GRWTD
-4520 IQLKNSAG
+4520 IELTTDG
-4528 DTNGNWYGY
+4528 T
-4537 GPTISYMNKEQL
+4537 PVISYLDTAKLDTFEAVKVAYKEG
-4549 NSTNAIKIAYCSSDG
+4549 NS
-4564 TWESITDP
+4564 WEAMTDP
-4572 TSYPG
+4572 A
-4577 LDQKT
+4577 K
-4582 SVMVDVY
+4582 Y
-4589 EGGTVD
+4589 EGCDQRTSIVGDVKEGTLGTD
-4595 KSNSVTSNGVKAQ
+4595 KISDIA
-4608 IGVGFN
+4608 VGFN
-4614 SDMYILDF
+4614 SIVYAVDF

>member
-86 NAVIKPNSDGTKG
+86 NADIKPNSDGTKG
-99 TWTCSIDPK
+99 TWTCSINPK

-265 NDFAEIDGFKTSIAY
+265 NDFAEISGFKTSIAY

-394 TLLEPYKDKNGNIIG
+394 TLLKPYKDKNGNIIG

-739 VCPDAGFTADELKA
+739 VCPDAGFTDDQLKE

-787 TGSKWDENSKK
+787 TGSKWDENSKES
-798 PLLEAN
+798 LLEAN

-863 SGVFKSGSFAV
+863 SGVFKSGNFVV

-889 TEDCEG
+889 TEDCSE

-931 TTKAFDFKYDPSA
+931 TTKTFDFKYDPSA

-961 GYATKSNQY
+961 GYATESNQY
-970 AGYDAETNATAKE
+970 AGYDAETNATSKV

-1084 NAGNISLINDNPSTV
+1084 NAGNLSLINDNPSTV

-1186 KIKDKA
+1186 KIKDNA

-1206 APVFSDNSEGFPTD
+1206 APVFSENSEGFPTD

-1240 AGLVSSAKVVC
+1240 TGLVSSAKVVC
-1251 GGDNNKLKSVSYI
+1251 AGDNNKLKSVSYI
-1264 DTIDGTAGSKVDLTL
+1264 DTIDGTAGRKVDLTL

-1298 VSRTIEAENIY
+1298 VSRTIAAENIY

-1330 ADSKIDEDAMSSDF
+1330 ADSKIDEHAMSSDF
-1344 DKIWFKET
+1344 DEIWFKET

-1403 TTNTLKIWA
+1403 ATNTLKIWA

-1426 INVDTSAPIV
+1426 INVDTSAPKV

-1444 QVSTLSENDVIIK
+1444 QVSTLSDDDVIIK

-1462 ALSGIDSVLISCSG
+1462 VLSGIDSVLISCSG

-1481 ISSENKDGEYS
+1481 ISSENNEGEYS

-1503 NYSFNIVVKD
+1503 NYSFNVVVKD
-1513 KVGNVAQ
+1513 KVGNVAP

-1546 SKGKETVNGKI
+1546 SEGEETVNGKI

-1576 NDSENPRVQSDLK
+1576 DGSETRVQSDLK
-1589 TTYKNYEFEIDTKDL
+1589 TTYKNFEFVEIDTKDL
-1604 ENTLKLTLV
+1604 GDTLKLTLV
-1613 ATDSFG
+1613 AIDSFG
-1619 NKSEEKTKEIIIDQT
+1619 NKSEEKTKEIIIDQE

-1647 DGEEWEKVQYPENG
+1647 DGEEWEKVQCPLEG

-1702 CTGSEW
+1702 CTGSKW
-1708 DENSKETLLEE
+1708 DETSEGTLFEE

-1746 EDSKGET
+1746 EDSKKET
-1753 SYSTT
+1753 TYATT

-1788 TVTGTM
+1788 TVTGIM

-1801 YRSDKEEKITVGE
+1801 YRSDKAEEKITVVDGN
-1814 GGIWEDTINISPDQ
+1814 WTDTINISPDQ

-1852 YDPTEPRFS
+1852 YDPTAPRFN

-1871 KFEFN
+1871 KFELN

-1886 NPTAKVL
+1886 DPIAKVV

-1940 TYNPVGDDRKTP
+1940 TYIPVGDDRKTP

-1976 FKDFV
+1976 FKDFA
-1981 NGNSVNIY
+1981 NGDSVNIY

-2038 DKESNIDEKSIVIT
+2038 DKESNIDEKSIIIT
-2052 RNGESIIL
+2052 RNGESIEL
-2060 TDSKV
+2060 LDSKV
-2065 EFGEETVTEVEGE
+2065 VFGEETVTEGE
-2078 NQTSKEYKSI
+2078 NQTPEKYKSI
-2088 TLTIAKEDLVE
+2088 TLKISKEDLVE

-2115 VKTNEI
+2115 AKTSEI

-2132 DKRNTGIPKTAYV
+2132 DKRNTGILKTAYV
-2145 KDNCSYVKEFFETTA
+2145 KDSCSYVKEFFKTTA
-2160 TINCEGTNNKLGK
+2160 TINCEGENNKLGI
-2173 VYYSDVDSEGNVIVE
+2173 VYYSDVDSDGNVIVE
-2188 NTELEVKDKNIS
+2188 NEKLEVKDKNIS
-2200 ISKSTD
+2200 ISKPAD

-2241 FTLPRI
+2241 FTLPKI
-2247 VSTTVDSKEAN
+2247 TSTKVESKVEN

-2263 NKTTLSLNGT
+2263 NKTTLSISGT
-2273 CTDENSGI
+2273 SSDENSGI
-2281 SYVTYK
+2281 NYVTYK

-2301 KEVFA
+2301 KDSFA
-2306 ANIGGFAEGSNIL
+2306 ANIGGFAEGENTL

-2347 LETVAPDAAED
+2347 LETVAPDAAEN
-2358 SDVSSIWYRFKD
+2358 SDVSAIWYRFKD
-2370 ESGESKWE
+2370 ESGESNWE

-2407 SGVKNITIKV
+2407 SGVKDITIKV
-2417 NSKEVAATVYE
+2417 NSNEVAATVYE

-2435 EKPFNVAEEGRWY
+2435 EKSFDVAEEDLNKEGRWY
-2448 AVIPVESLENVDSEC
+2448 AVIPVTDLENVDSEC

-2468 IVDNAENEGITKD
+2468 IVDNAGNEGITKD
-2481 VIFQID
+2481 VLFQID
-2487 TEPPTVTVEMP
+2487 TEAPEVTVEMP
-2498 SKDSVLNGNNI
+2498 STGSVLNGKNI
-2509 FSGKVVDKNNVQSI
+2509 FSGKVNDENNVQSI
-2523 ELFYVMSDSETAP
+2523 ELFYVMKDPETETAP
-2536 TKFTGFSLLG
+2536 TNFAEFTSLE
-2546 KKVVGEDDV
+2546 KKVVGEDGV
-2555 SLSDVT
+2555 ALSDVT
-2561 SWKFEKNVNELL
+2561 SWKFETNVNELL
-2573 AEGKDKQEMFILPVA
+2573 DEGEDKQKMFILPVA

-2598 GTDKLD
+2598 NEDGT
-2604 EDVSINGKLT
+2604 VSINGKLT

-2652 DDGISEVKVKISE
+2652 DDGISEVKVIISE
-2665 TEPDWSTVQKLPI
+2665 TETEPDDWSEVDKLPI
-2678 SSGGFKVDLGEEGEK
+2678 SSGGFKVDLGAEGEK

-2708 TKAAGKLNQPYLLFD
+2708 TKADAGNLKQPYLLFD

-2730 NSEKLVIIK
+2730 NSEELDIIK

-2758 EDEAEKNVK
+2758 KAAATTNVK
-2767 VSGLEVDDK
+2767 VSEVEVANK

-2800 SDGGSGIDS
+2800 SDGGSGVDS
-2809 VKVVVASETNKS
+2809 VKVVVTSEDKTEKEYS
-2821 GTTYTCELSSGKYY
+2821 CELSSGKYY
-2835 SEAIDVKELS
+2835 SEAIDVKEEDLS

-2867 IIIDNTPPTLEVISP
+2867 IIIDNTAPTLEVISP
-2882 LPDDEVTGVVTL
+2882 LPADEVTGVVTL
-2894 TGTTNDDDSNIS
+2894 TGTTNDDDSNIA

-2914 NKYVTDPS
+2914 DKYVTDSS
-2922 DQTPDVESKEFGDCE
+2922 DQTPDVEPKEFGDCE

-2942 FRSWKFELNNLPSSD
+2942 LRSWKFELNNLPSSD
-2957 AELNAEENG
+2957 AELDAEENG
-2966 YTNIDHTEQ
+2966 YTNITHTEQ
-2975 DIYTLP
+2975 KIYTLP
-2981 IYFYVEDSLGNGTI
+2981 IYFYVEDELGNGKVI
-2995 ITDETIKYNPFGDR
+2995 KDKTIKYNPFGDR
-3009 PTAEI
+3009 PKAEVT
-3014 NYPTGKQTE
+3014 YPTGTSE
-3023 KANVNGAI
+3023 VKANVNGAI
-3031 RVTGVASDN
+3031 RVTGAASDN
-3040 VSEKEVYIQLDV
+3040 VSVKEVYIQLDV
-3052 NQDGNFNNDDITILD
+3052 NNDGNFNNDDITILD

-3073 TTGNN
+3073 TTGNK
-3078 VYTIVRS
+3078 VYTIVKS
-3085 ATEYKTGAAA
+3085 ATDYKTGAAK
-3095 NADMSAIDNDF
+3095 NADMSAIDDNF

-3118 YTINKFSELLKESN
+3118 YTINKFSELLTEGN
-3132 KVAGAEGKYAVNIR
+3132 KVDGAEGKYDVKIR

-3169 NIPSIGTHNKN
+3169 NIPTIGTHNKN
-3180 VIEYAEDGTTVKAT
+3180 VIEYAENGTTVKAT
-3194 KAYISDMYLKGTAA
+3194 KAYIPDMYLKGKVD

-3216 EGIKQVMYYVA
+3216 KGIKQVMYYVA
-3227 ATEEGLASATGT
+3227 DTEEGLTRATGT
-3239 IINNLGEE
+3239 IINNLGEK

-3253 ATETKGYIVSIPLSA
+3253 ATETKGYIVKIPLAENSR
-3268 DSTASGAKYVK
+3268 ASGTKYVK

-3293 EKFSVNFDNSAP
+3293 EKFSVNFDNSEP
-3305 TLRNI
+3305 NLQSI
-3310 SLNGVKYDDSDK
+3310 SLNGVDYAESDK
-3322 KVVNSN
+3322 KIVNSN

-3333 IASEVEDDG
+3333 LGGTVEDDG
-3342 GSGFDKFVFY
+3342 GSGFDKLVFY
-3352 YYREGKSENPN
+3352 YYREKSDGTNG
-3363 RIYNPMIDSA
+3363 RIYNPMIDSV
-3373 SLNGGQPINKGRVNI
+3373 SDDNKNKGRIDI
-3388 NDLNSMEIAGKS
+3388 NPDQSMTIAGKS
-3400 IYGSKQTVNINAD
+3400 IYGSKQTVTIGSD
-3413 KRTITFVNES
+3413 KKTITLATQS
-3423 DHIRTGGLVNI
+3423 DHIREGGLVNI

-3439 TIESVSGTT
+3439 TIESVTGTT

-3457 TGSEEVFFAYAQV
+3457 TGSVEAFFAYAQV
-3470 IDNTGSEKTNASGDL
+3470 IDNTGSEKTDASGDL
-3485 TSGDDGDQMAES
+3485 SSGDDGDQMAES
-3497 IIKNL
+3497 IIKSL
-3502 NVWTVDASFHS
+3502 NTWTCDATFHS
-3513 NYIPDGPGKFVV
+3513 NYIPDGPGKLVV

-3531 GNVVSGEYEASVQN
+3531 GNVVSDEYPASVQN

-3555 ATDLNGDNEY
+3555 ATDLNGDGSYE
-3565 QYDNSNGDPVNNL
+3565 YDNSNGDPVNDL
-3578 SENATANG
+3578 SDDATANG
-3586 AEFGEFA
+3586 TEFGEFA

-3602 EASNIATVSLP
+3602 EPSNIATVSLP
-3613 AGRDAFIVKNK
+3613 AGRDPFIVKNN
-3624 LLVVPEFVGGNGDLQ
+3624 LLVVPEFVGGNGEIS
-3639 YTYKIADTLEDA
+3639 YTY
-3651 TMSKDSD
+3651 
-3658 ENIDLKS
+3658 NIGTAETNNPIKG
-3665 FDSNVVIDDVK
+3665 DVTQ
-3676 GNFDDSNTTI
+3676 FA
-3686 KDVEGKTLTTTSK
+3686 TTSK
-3699 KFVLSN
+3699 IKGTLSN
-3705 DNFAGKESWTKEG
+3705 SDIDGVTSKEFEILNGEEEDENSLVSNESWIGEEKS
-3718 KKTKYLAAT
+3718 TKYLSAT

-3732 PETTQGEDSCYALLK
+3732 EETTPGTDSCYALLN
-3747 MPLIIN
+3747 MPIIIN
-3753 LIDDTNPTAHIIPFY
+3753 VVDDKKPTAHIIPFY
-3768 WNSKEDGSF
+3768 WNSKEDSSF
-3777 VYENG
+3777 VYDDDGNP
-3782 LPQGHI
+3782 LGHI

-3812 WDDTRLGGIWM
+3812 WDDTRLGGIWI
-3823 TTPGTDE
+3823 TDPKGNE
-3830 TYQVAKYEGGTWSKV
+3830 KQVASYEDGNWSKV
-3845 TDDWPE
+3845 TTDWPT
-3851 NWKNFEILEDSG
+3851 NWNDFEILEDSG
-3863 IKQSGHT
+3863 ISQRGHT
-3870 VKWRFHVNMTPY
+3870 VKWRFHINMTPY
-3882 GIKAEQKVSV
+3882 GIEKEQKVYV
-3892 QAKDA
+3892 EARDA
-3897 KADTPN
+3897 MKEPKPN
-3903 VSATNPVQTVKD
+3903 VSDNVVGDDNNSVQTVEN
-3915 ALTPTYIMKFVPYIK
+3915 ALTPTYIMDFVPYIK
-3930 SIYATDVGSANR
+3930 SIYATDVGSATR

-3956 TIEGMNFASGASYT
+3956 TIEGMNFAKDAKFIVRIKNS
-3970 VNFYK
+3970 
-3975 SNADGT
+3975 DGEVT
-3981 GPDNVVSE
+3981 K
-3989 TASGTFVT
+3989 TYLGTTTDLT
-3997 DSDGLITVT
+3997 DSDSTKEIYVESAGVIKVK
-4006 APEYSRWVEVVVTP
+4006 APEYSGFVEVIIDLNENDIYDKDTDVI
-4020 KGGTA
+4020 
-4025 VSTKNNSNTNG
+4025 TKNNTNADLG
-4036 GYNIEAGYV
+4036 CDIEAGYV
-4045 AKEDDKGLSQA
+4045 AKANDKGLSQA

-4064 TDDRYISVWNVGTGL
+4064 TDDRYISVWNVGTTFADSTNPIMGTIEKVSL
-4079 PGSMTP
+4079 NDI
-4085 HSGVVKKISIE
+4085 KYLDKIAYGKVENKSYILNNNTVYSFWGADDNMVWDNILGKSRAPSIMP
-4096 NSGGDTVGGGY
+4096 S
-4107 MYKQP
+4107 
-4112 DGLTQVDSISNA
+4112 A
-4124 NDHYYAALSSDD
+4124 NGALSSSPAQ
-4136 LKVYGYVGPKEYDT
+4136 LDT
-4150 HGDNVIWNGSE
+4150 CVITVPDGSSDQGQAFVAFLDN
-4161 ACFQVP
+4161 
-4167 IDAMDMTIIN
+4167 TIVN
-4177 GLPYYVMQDSFL
+4177 
-4189 SGDSANVWGPGL
+4189 SGTFGPGL
-4201 FISRE
+4201 LLLRDGQVVQQL
-4206 GAGWNR
+4206 GASSQKSSVELINE
-4212 DKLSKH
+4212 DKMKNQFQNIKIA
-4218 GQTLEEEKCYFII
+4218 GIY
-4231 ERQGTSNQKAADR
+4231 GTS
-4244 ATMEANLI
+4244 
-4252 GSKDGYDA
+4252 S
-4260 ILKQFKNPKIV
+4260 
-4271 GYYDSTESLYY
+4271 DSTKS
-4282 TDANSG
+4282 ANSFH
-4288 QRVTGVDYVYVS
+4288 VYIS
-4300 YYDSHSKCLKYAA
+4300 YYDAATKCLKYG
-4313 YKVGHRFN
+4313 K
-4321 EWIDMYQWGYHN
+4321 
-4333 NRSDI
+4333 
-4338 VPLMHSA
+4338 
-4345 KHIEGSGAAP
+4345 IE
-4355 NITDLDSQ
+4355 LR
-4363 TTIEFNNMIT
+4363 
-4373 GNAVVAG
+4373 
-4380 WDSLQAS
+4380 
-4387 PTIKEKAG
+4387 PTIDGNNLDLISRYTCEVDSALNKFVVDGKDSAAVINNNNIVTHPDDDTTDVG
-4395 EWSDIMIDPTTK
+4395 QWSDIK
-4407 YPVIIYYNETKRSLE
+4407 VINSDNGPLPIIVYYE
-4422 VAFGNSQAPSTGQIC
+4422 STGT
-4437 STEGVFSAEN
+4437 SRGNLKFAKGT
-4447 TTAWTKTK
+4447 TTAPDGTKTGENK
-4455 GITPNSKI
+4455 EWDYTTVTNPTGVR
-4463 DFGRYVSAEMDK
+4463 DFGRYVSMEMDAS
-4475 NGNIHATAQDVTNNK
+4475 GGFHVVCQDAISGV
-4490 LYYIFL
+4490 LYYGYFASISDSPTGGW
-4496 KKSTSYSSTF
+4496 KKVDATSS
-4506 KVVDSTAAV
+4506 V
-4515 GMWTD
+4515 GRWTD
-4520 IQLKNSAG
+4520 IKLANPTESGLAADPVVTYMDGSKL
-4528 DTNGNWYGY
+4528 DTTYAVKVA
-4537 GPTISYMNKEQL
+4537 YMTD
-4549 NSTNAIKIAYCSSDG
+4549 STNCMWDS
-4564 TWESITDP
+4564 ETDP
-4572 TSYPG
+4572 AEYAANSQYKMSIVSEA
-4577 LDQKT
+4577 LDLDGKT
-4582 SVMVDVY
+4582 NKLAV
-4589 EGGTVD
+4589 GI
-4595 KSNSVTSNGVKAQ
+4595 NSSMLAV
-4608 IGVGFN
+4608 
-4614 SDMYILDF
+4614 DF
-4622 LRGEE
+4622 LRGEKKLAE

>member
-99 TWTCSIDPK
+99 TWTCSINPK

-265 NDFAEIDGFKTSIAY
+265 NDFAEISGFKTSIAY

-459 RNDNK
+459 RNDTK

-678 TKDFD
+678 TEDFD

-733 VTLDGT
+733 VTLEGT
-739 VCPDAGFTADELKA
+739 VCPDAGFTDAQLKE

-787 TGSKWDENSKK
+787 TGSKWDENSQK

-916 IYKFWYKATDAYSQT
+916 IYKFWYKATDEYSQT
-931 TTKAFDFKYDPSA
+931 TTKTFDFKYDPSA
-944 PKFNITEIQAE
+944 PKFNITELQAE

-970 AGYDAETNATAKE
+970 AGYDAETNATAKV

-1137 VDSTTVQRNGE
+1137 VESTTVQRNGE
-1148 QITLKTASPEQGT
+1148 QITLKTASPVQGT

-1206 APVFSDNSEGFPTD
+1206 APVFSENSEGFPTD

-1240 AGLVSSAKVVC
+1240 TGLVSSAKVVC
-1251 GGDNNKLKSVSYI
+1251 AGDNNKLKSVSYI

-1279 DANNKFTI
+1279 DDNNYFTI
-1287 TTDLSSYENKV
+1287 TTDLSSYENKI
-1298 VSRTIEAENIY
+1298 VSRTIVAENIY

-1330 ADSKIDEDAMSSDF
+1330 ADSKIDEHAMISDF
-1344 DKIWFKET
+1344 DEIWFKET

-1426 INVDTSAPIV
+1426 INVDTSVPIV

-1462 ALSGIDSVLISCSG
+1462 ALSGIESVLISCSG

-1481 ISSENKDGEYS
+1481 IVPENNEGEYS
-1492 FTIPYEKFETR
+1492 FTIPYDRFETR
-1503 NYSFNIVVKD
+1503 NYSFNVVVKD
-1513 KVGNVAQ
+1513 KVGNVAP

-1546 SKGKETVNGKI
+1546 SEGEETVNGKI

-1576 NDSENPRVQSDLK
+1576 DGSETRVQSDLK

-1604 ENTLKLTLV
+1604 GDTLKLTLV
-1613 ATDSFG
+1613 AIDSFG
-1619 NKSEEKTKEIIIDQT
+1619 NKSEEKTKEIIIDQE

-1647 DGEEWEKVQYPENG
+1647 DGEDWEKVQCPLENG

-1702 CTGSEW
+1702 CTGSKW

-1746 EDSKGET
+1746 EDSKKET
-1753 SYSTT
+1753 TYATT

-1788 TVTGTM
+1788 TVTGIM

-1801 YRSDKEEKITVGE
+1801 YRSDKAEKITVGE
-1814 GGIWEDTINISPDQ
+1814 GGIWEDTITIALNQ

-1852 YDPTEPRFS
+1852 YDPTAPRFN
-1861 ITEIQGSSDD
+1861 ITEIQGSLDD
-1871 KFEFN
+1871 KFDFASED

-1903 VKGTVKDDWKEDS
+1903 VKGTVKDDWQEGS
-1916 SEANTS
+1916 SDANTS

-1940 TYNPVGDDRKTP
+1940 TYVPVGTDRKTP

-1958 CTVTKREG
+1958 CTVTKRDG

-1976 FKDFV
+1976 FKDFA
-1981 NGNSVNIY
+1981 NGDSVNIY

-2002 KDNPSAVLTVVIDQN
+2002 KDNPSAVLKVVIDQN
-2017 PPTVKTPSFDIENS
+2017 PPTVKTPSFEENS

-2038 DKESNIDEKSIVIT
+2038 DKESNIDEKSIIIT
-2052 RNGESIIL
+2052 RNGESIEL

-2065 EFGEETVTEVEGE
+2065 VFGKETITEVEGE

-2088 TLTIAKEDLVE
+2088 TLKISKEDLVE

-2115 VKTNEI
+2115 AKTSEI

-2145 KDNCSYVKEFFETTA
+2145 KDSCSYVKEFFETTA

-2188 NTELEVKDKNIS
+2188 NELEVKDKNIS

-2206 TDKAKYEGKI
+2206 ADKAKYEGKI

-2231 EPWTFTFNAD
+2231 ESWTFKFNAD
-2241 FTLPRI
+2241 FTLPNI
-2247 VSTTVDSKEAN
+2247 TSTKVESKDEN

-2273 CTDENSGI
+2273 CTDENSEI

-2301 KEVFA
+2301 KEAFA
-2306 ANIGGFAEGSNIL
+2306 ANIGGFTEGSNIL

-2327 GNTSNAISKVLKID
+2327 GNTSNDISKVLKID

-2370 ESGESKWE
+2370 ESGESNWE

-2400 KNDDILQ
+2400 KNGDILQ
-2407 SGVKNITIKV
+2407 SGVKNISISV
-2417 NSKEVAATVYE
+2417 NSKNIPAKVYE
-2428 KVDETWT
+2428 KVDGTWT
-2435 EKPFNVAEEGRWY
+2435 EKSFDVAEGRWY

-2487 TEPPTVTVEMP
+2487 TEAPKVTVEMP
-2498 SKDSVLNGNNI
+2498 STGSVLNGNNT
-2509 FSGKVVDKNNVQSI
+2509 FSGKVEDANNVQSI
-2523 ELFYVMSDSETAP
+2523 ELFYVMKDPETETAP
-2536 TKFTGFSLLG
+2536 TNFAEFTSLE
-2546 KKVVGEDDV
+2546 KKVVGEDGV
-2555 SLSDVT
+2555 ALSDVT
-2561 SWKFEKNVNELL
+2561 SWKFETNVNELL
-2573 AEGKDKQEMFILPVA
+2573 DEGEDKQKMFILPVA

-2598 GTDKLD
+2598 NEDGT
-2604 EDVSINGKLT
+2604 VSINGKLT

-2652 DDGISEVKVKISE
+2652 DDGISEVKVIISE
-2665 TEPDWSTVQKLPI
+2665 TEPTKDDWSKEKKLPI
-2678 SSGGFKVDLGEEGEK
+2678 SSGGFKVDLGAEGEK

-2708 TKAAGKLNQPYLLFD
+2708 TKADAGNLKQPYLLFD

-2730 NSEKLVIIK
+2730 NSEELDIIK

-2758 EDEAEKNVK
+2758 EAAATTNVK
-2767 VSGLEVDDK
+2767 NSEVEVDK

-2800 SDGGSGIDS
+2800 SDGGSGVDS
-2809 VKVVVASETNKS
+2809 VKVVVTSEDKTEKEYS
-2821 GTTYTCELSSGKYY
+2821 CELSSGKYY
-2835 SEAIDVKELS
+2835 SEAIDVKEEDLS

-2867 IIIDNTPPTLEVISP
+2867 IIIDNTAPTLEVISP
-2882 LPDDEVTGVVTL
+2882 LPADEVTGVVTL
-2894 TGTTNDDDSNIS
+2894 TGTTNDDDSNIA

-2914 NKYVTDPS
+2914 DKYVTDSS
-2922 DQTPDVESKEFGDCE
+2922 DQTPDVEPTEFGDCE

-2942 FRSWKFELNNLPSSD
+2942 LRSWKFELNNLPTSD

-2966 YTNIDHTEQ
+2966 YTNITHTEQ
-2975 DIYTLP
+2975 NIYTLP
-2981 IYFYVEDSLGNGTI
+2981 IYFYVEDELGNGKVIDKTI
-2995 ITDETIKYNPFGDR
+2995 TYNPFGDR
-3009 PTAEI
+3009 PKAEVT
-3014 NYPTGKQTE
+3014 YPTGTSE
-3023 KANVNGAI
+3023 DKANVNGAI
-3031 RVTGVASDN
+3031 RVTGSASDN
-3040 VSEKEVYIQLDV
+3040 VSVKEVYIQLDV
-3052 NQDGNFNNDDITILD
+3052 NNDGNFNNDDITILD

-3073 TTGNN
+3073 TTGNQ
-3078 VYTIVRS
+3078 VYTIVKS
-3085 ATEYKTGAAA
+3085 ATEYKKGDAK
-3095 NADMSAIDNDF
+3095 NADMSAIGDNF
-3106 WGIKVNGTKSWN
+3106 WGIKVNGTNSWN
-3118 YTINKFSELLKESN
+3118 YTINKFSELLTEGN
-3132 KVAGAEGKYAVNIR
+3132 KVAGAEGKYAVNII

-3169 NIPSIGTHNKN
+3169 NIPTIGTHNKN
-3180 VIEYAEDGTTVKAT
+3180 VLEYAEDGTVKAT
-3194 KAYISDMYLKGTAA
+3194 KAYIPDMYLKGKVD

-3227 ATEEGLASATGT
+3227 NTEEGLASAPGT
-3239 IINNLGEE
+3239 IINNLGEAK
-3247 QTWGSG
+3247 TWD
-3253 ATETKGYIVSIPLSA
+3253 ATETKGYIVKIPLAENS
-3268 DSTASGAKYVK
+3268 SASGTKYVK

-3305 TLRNI
+3305 VLNHI
-3310 SLNGVKYDDSDK
+3310 SLNGVKYADSDK

-3328 GTYFT
+3328 GNYLTFAGSVT
-3333 IASEVEDDG
+3333 DEG
-3342 GSGFDKFVFY
+3342 GSGFDKLVFY
-3352 YYREGKSENPN
+3352 YYRTGKDGSAN
-3363 RIYNPMIDSA
+3363 RIYNPLIDSLD
-3373 SLNGGQPINKGRVNI
+3373 SDGKTNN
-3388 NDLNSMEIAGKS
+3388 NSRMNVAGTDSDSMTIAGKT
-3400 IYGSKQTVNINAD
+3400 IYGSKQTATIATD
-3413 KRTITFVNES
+3413 KRTITLS
-3423 DHIRTGGLVNI
+3423 QTASSQIRGGGLVNI
-3434 DGNWI
+3434 AGSWI
-3439 TIESVSGTT
+3439 TIKSVSGTT
-3448 VTLKTDSSV
+3448 VELKSDSSV
-3457 TGSEEVFFAYAQV
+3457 TGSQSVFFAYAQV
-3470 IDNTGSEKTNASGDL
+3470 IDNTGSEKTDANGNLLEGEA
-3485 TSGDDGDQMAES
+3485 SGDDGDGMAES
-3497 IIKNL
+3497 ILKYL
-3502 NVWTVDASFHS
+3502 TTWTCDATFRSR
-3513 NYIPDGPGKFVV
+3513 NIPDGPGKFVV

-3531 GNVVSGEYEASVQN
+3531 GNVVSSDEYDASVQN

-3555 ATDLNGDNEY
+3555 ATDLNGDGKY
-3565 QYDNSNGDPVNNL
+3565 QYYSESSTGPVNDNSK
-3578 SENATANG
+3578 EKTANG
-3586 AEFGEFA
+3586 TEYGEFA
-3593 FYSTLNNMG
+3593 YYSTLNAEGN
-3602 EASNIATVSLP
+3602 ASNEVEVKLP
-3613 AGRDAFIVKNK
+3613 TGRDPFIVKNN
-3624 LLVVPEFVGGNGDLQ
+3624 LLVVPEFVGGNGDLS
-3639 YTYKIADTLEDA
+3639 YTYKIAHTLEAATITKIAEDGDTLPFTEA
-3651 TMSKDSD
+3651 KDSKIVKQD
-3658 ENIDLKS
+3658 ESEDESEDKKVV
-3665 FDSNVVIDDVK
+3665 FKDSK
-3676 GNFDDSNTTI
+3676 TTTI
-3686 KDVEGKTLTTTSK
+3686 FNGEQVEGRSYEFEILNGTGTEDHLLK
-3699 KFVLSN
+3699 KH
-3705 DNFAGKESWTKEG
+3705 ESWTPSENKG
-3718 KKTKYLAAT
+3718 TRYLAAT

-3732 PETTQGEDSCYALLK
+3732 EETTPGDDSCYALLK
-3747 MPLIIN
+3747 MPIIIN
-3753 LIDDTNPTAHIIPFY
+3753 VIDNNKPTANIIPFY
-3768 WNSKEDGSF
+3768 WNSKEDSSF
-3777 VYENG
+3777 VYDDDGNP
-3782 LPQGHI
+3782 LGHI
-3788 DIEQNPTKDTRP
+3788 DIPTGTGKP

-3806 YIEGEA
+3806 YIEGYA

-3823 TTPGTDE
+3823 TTPGANE
-3830 TYQVAKYEGGTWSKV
+3830 TYQVAKYEGGNWSKV
-3845 TDDWPE
+3845 TTDWPT
-3851 NWKNFEILEDSG
+3851 NWKDFEILEDFG
-3863 IKQSGHT
+3863 IRQSGHT
-3870 VKWRFHVNMTPY
+3870 VKWRFRIDMTPY
-3882 GIKAEQKVSV
+3882 GLDEGKSVIVKAI
-3892 QAKDA
+3892 DA
-3897 KADTPN
+3897 Q
-3903 VSATNPVQTVKD
+3903 TNEMDSFTKENTINNITT
-3915 ALTPTYIMKFVPYIK
+3915 APTYIMDFVPYIK
-3930 SIYATDVGSANR
+3930 SIYSEDIGFATR
-3942 SRLGKFPVRAGADM
+3942 SRLGKFPVRAGDNM
-3956 TIEGMNFASGASYT
+3956 IIEGMNFASGATYK
-3970 VNFYK
+3970 VKFYK
-3975 SNADGT
+3975 SNKLANGKLPKDAKADST
-3981 GPDNVVSE
+3981 E
-3989 TASGTFVT
+3989 EATFV
-3997 DSDGLITVT
+3997 SDGKIRVT
-4006 APEYSRWVEVVVTP
+4006 APQYSRWVEVEVTP
-4020 KGGTA
+4020 TGKTA
-4025 VSTKNNSNTNG
+4025 VSTKNNGNENG
-4036 GYNIEAGYV
+4036 GYNIESGYV
-4045 AKEDDKGLSQA
+4045 AKANDKGLSKA

-4064 TDDRYISVWNVGTGL
+4064 TDDRYISVWKVDATDSIKMNSKPISGMLKKVDTDLLFRRVDSGNGYEPRNNAGLVGNNIIATWSSTDDLNLYDYIVGSNKDEAGRTIGINQGSFIEAPPVVDMCIINHIPWYVTLDNQAIGNSANNWGAGL
-4079 PGSMTP
+4079 MLGRQGFTYS
-4085 HSGVVKKISIE
+4085 KKDNGYNADLTQNKYSIE
-4096 NSGGDTVGGGY
+4096 YQGNGTAASGGLDRKKNQFINPRIAGY
-4107 MYKQP
+4107 A
-4112 DGLTQVDSISNA
+4112 D
-4124 NDHYYAALSSDD
+4124 
-4136 LKVYGYVGPKEYDT
+4136 E
-4150 HGDNVIWNGSE
+4150 NG
-4161 ACFQVP
+4161 
-4167 IDAMDMTIIN
+4167 T
-4177 GLPYYVMQDSFL
+4177 
-4189 SGDSANVWGPGL
+4189 
-4201 FISRE
+4201 
-4206 GAGWNR
+4206 
-4212 DKLSKH
+4212 
-4218 GQTLEEEKCYFII
+4218 T
-4231 ERQGTSNQKAADR
+4231 
-4244 ATMEANLI
+4244 
-4252 GSKDGYDA
+4252 
-4260 ILKQFKNPKIV
+4260 
-4271 GYYDSTESLYY
+4271 
-4282 TDANSG
+4282 
-4288 QRVTGVDYVYVS
+4288 YVYVS
-4300 YYDSHSKCLKYAA
+4300 YYDSFSRCLKYAA
-4313 YKVGHRFN
+4313 YHEELDVTTSITKDTSVPTASWTDANGSLKV
-4321 EWIDMYQWGYHN
+4321 
-4333 NRSDI
+4333 DI
-4338 VPLMHSA
+4338 RGNDHLTDSA
-4345 KHIEGSGAAP
+4345 
-4355 NITDLDSQ
+4355 T
-4363 TTIEFNNMIT
+4363 
-4373 GNAVVAG
+4373 VVAG
-4380 WDSLQAS
+4380 KDTTEVLTSFE
-4387 PTIKEKAG
+4387 KEVG
-4395 EWSDIMIDPTTK
+4395 QWNDIMIYNK
-4407 YPVIIYYNETKRSLE
+4407 LPVIVYYDKTNKCIR
-4422 VAFGNSQAPSTGQIC
+4422 VATTINSVPST
-4437 STEGVFSAEN
+4437 TEE
-4447 TTAWTKTK
+4447 WTSSDK
-4455 GITPNSKI
+4455 ITPDTNI
-4463 DFGRYVSAEMDK
+4463 DFGRYLSCIMD
-4475 NGNIHATAQDVTNNK
+4475 NDGNIHVAAQDVTHNR
-4490 LYYIFL
+4490 LYYL
-4496 KKSTSYSSTF
+4496 KLASSTYSIVE
-4506 KVVDSTAAV
+4506 KQIVDSVSSV
-4515 GMWTD
+4515 GRWTD
-4520 IQLKNSAG
+4520 IELTTDG
-4528 DTNGNWYGY
+4528 T
-4537 GPTISYMNKEQL
+4537 PVISYLDTAKLDTFEAVKVAYKEG
-4549 NSTNAIKIAYCSSDG
+4549 NSWEAMTDPAKYEGCDQRTSIVGAAKEGTGATDVISKIA
-4564 TWESITDP
+4564 
-4572 TSYPG
+4572 
-4577 LDQKT
+4577 
-4582 SVMVDVY
+4582 
-4589 EGGTVD
+4589 
-4595 KSNSVTSNGVKAQ
+4595 
-4608 IGVGFN
+4608 VGFN
-4614 SDMYILDF
+4614 SIVYAVDF
-4622 LRGEE
+4622 LRGEDDLSEKALATE

>member
-1 MKKNLRNVILT
+1 M
-12 VFGLASI
+12 G
-19 FLLSTCQI
+19 
-27 GLGEAVDVQPPTVFL
+27 GGE
-42 NSPQADALVRDTFIM
+42 
-57 DGTYAD
+57 D
-63 DLSVGGISITL
+63 DF
-74 KEVSTN
+74 
-80 VEYKQI
+80 YK
-86 NAVIKPNSDGTKG
+86 
-99 TWTCSIDPK
+99 
-108 ELGILD
+108 L
-114 GTYVAT
+114 
-120 VSAMDTYL
+120 
-128 HTGTATQTFSIDNTA
+128 
-143 PLIVL
+143 
-148 TSPSSTTLDNPTS
+148 
-161 YGQVFSVE
+161 
-169 GKAADD
+169 
-175 SDVDS
+175 
-180 IDAIIYDENGV
+180 
-191 EVARKTITNVSTQ
+191 
-204 IQIDVATWG
+204 
-213 GVEDGFYE
+213 
-221 KIYGNNQEA
+221 IYGNNQEA

-265 NDFAEIDGFKTSIAY
+265 NDFAEISGFKTSIAY

-394 TLLEPYKDKNGNIIG
+394 TLLEPYKDKNGDIIG

-611 VDVEE
+611 VDVEK
-616 GDGGNKKIVQKV
+616 GDGENKKIVQKV

-678 TKDFD
+678 TEDFD

-711 ADALIKL
+711 AEALIKL

-739 VCPDAGFTADELKA
+739 VCPEVGFTADELKA

-798 PLLEAN
+798 SLLEAN

-863 SGVFKSGSFAV
+863 SGVFKSGNFVV

-916 IYKFWYKATDAYSQT
+916 IYKFWYKATDEYSQT
-931 TTKAFDFKYDPSA
+931 TTKTFDFKYDPSA

-961 GYATKSNQY
+961 GYATESNQY
-970 AGYDAETNATAKE
+970 AGYDAETKSKE
-983 IKYGNLTD
+983 KKYGNLTD

-1084 NAGNISLINDNPSTV
+1084 NAGNLSLINDNPSTV

-1186 KIKDKA
+1186 KIKDNA

-1206 APVFSDNSEGFPTD
+1206 APVFSENSEGFPTD

-1240 AGLVSSAKVVC
+1240 TGLVSSAKVVC
-1251 GGDNNKLKSVSYI
+1251 AGDNNKLKSVSYI
-1264 DTIDGTAGSKVDLTL
+1264 DTIDGTAGNKVDLTL

-1298 VSRTIEAENIY
+1298 VSRTIAAENIY

-1330 ADSKIDEDAMSSDF
+1330 ADSKIDEHAMSSDF
-1344 DKIWFKET
+1344 DEIWFKET

-1376 GEEETIISLKQNNEE
+1376 GKEETIISLKQNNEE

-1426 INVDTSAPIV
+1426 INVDTSAPKV

-1513 KVGNVAQ
+1513 KVGNVAP

-1546 SKGKETVNGKI
+1546 SEGEETVNGKI

-1576 NDSENPRVQSDLK
+1576 DGSETRVQSDLK

-1604 ENTLKLTLV
+1604 ENTPKLTLI

-1619 NKSEEKTKEIIIDQT
+1619 NKSEEKTKEIIIDQK

-1647 DGEEWEKVQYPENG
+1647 DGEEWEKVQCPENG

-1702 CTGSEW
+1702 CAGSKW
-1708 DENSKETLLEE
+1708 DENSKKSLLEE

-1746 EDSKGET
+1746 EDSKRET
-1753 SYSTT
+1753 TYATT

-1782 FYSGTV
+1782 FYSGAV
-1788 TVTGTM
+1788 TVTGIM

-1801 YRSDKEEKITVGE
+1801 YRSGKAEKITVGE
-1814 GGIWEDTINISPDQ
+1814 GGIWTDTINISPDQ

-1841 NQSTTRNFSFK
+1841 NQSTTRNFNFK
-1852 YDPTEPRFS
+1852 YDPTAPRFN

-1871 KFEFN
+1871 KFELN

-1886 NPTAKVL
+1886 DPIAKVV

-1940 TYNPVGDDRKTP
+1940 TYVPVGTDRKTP

-1958 CTVTKREG
+1958 CTVTKRDG

-1976 FKDFV
+1976 FKDFA
-1981 NGNSVNIY
+1981 NGDSVNIY

-2002 KDNPSAVLTVVIDQN
+2002 KDNPSAVLKVVIDQN
-2017 PPTVKTPSFDIENS
+2017 PPTVKTPSFEENS

-2038 DKESNIDEKSIVIT
+2038 DKESNIDEKSIIIT
-2052 RNGESIIL
+2052 RNGESIEL

-2065 EFGEETVTEVEGE
+2065 VFGKETITEVEGE

-2088 TLTIAKEDLVE
+2088 TLKISKEDLVE

-2115 VKTNEI
+2115 AKTSEI

-2145 KDNCSYVKEFFETTA
+2145 KDSCSYVKEFSDNTTA
-2160 TINCEGTNNKLGK
+2160 TINCEGENNKLGI

-2188 NTELEVKDKNIS
+2188 NKELEVEDKNIS
-2200 ISKSTD
+2200 ISKLTEA
-2206 TDKAKYEGKI
+2206 DKENYEGKI
-2216 VTRTVIAENIYGIKS
+2216 VTRTVIAKNIYGIKS

-2247 VSTTVDSKEAN
+2247 TSTKVESKEEN

-2301 KEVFA
+2301 KEAFA
-2306 ANIGGFAEGSNIL
+2306 ANIGGFAEGENTL

-2347 LETVAPDAAED
+2347 LETVAPDAAEN
-2358 SDVSSIWYRFKD
+2358 SDVSAIWYRFKD
-2370 ESGESKWE
+2370 ESGESNWE

-2400 KNDDILQ
+2400 KNGEILQSGEINQ

-2417 NSKEVAATVYE
+2417 NSEEVVATVYE
-2428 KVDETWT
+2428 KVDGTWT
-2435 EKPFNVAEEGRWY
+2435 EKSFNVAEEDLNKEGRWY
-2448 AVIPVESLENVDSEC
+2448 AVIPATYLGNAEC

-2468 IVDNAENEGITKD
+2468 IVDNAGNEGITKD

-2487 TEPPTVTVEMP
+2487 TEAPTVTVEMP
-2498 SKDSVLNGNNI
+2498 SIGSVLNGNNI

-2523 ELFYVMSDSETAP
+2523 ELFFVMSDSETAP
-2536 TKFTGFSLLG
+2536 TNFTGFSSLG
-2546 KKVVGEDDV
+2546 KKVVGEDGV
-2555 SLSDVT
+2555 ALSDVT

-2573 AEGKDKQEMFILPVA
+2573 VGSKDKQEMFILPVA

-2598 GTDKLD
+2598 GTNKFD
-2604 EDVSINGKLT
+2604 ETVSINGKLT

-2652 DDGISEVKVKISE
+2652 DDGISEVKVIISE
-2665 TEPDWSTVQKLPI
+2665 TETETEPDDWSEVDKLPI
-2678 SSGGFKVDLGEEGEK
+2678 SSGGFKVDLGLEGKK

-2708 TKAAGKLNQPYLLFD
+2708 TKADAGNLKQPYLLFD

-2730 NSEKLVIIK
+2730 NPQGLVIIK

-2758 EDEAEKNVK
+2758 KAAATTNVK
-2767 VSGLEVDDK
+2767 VSEVEVANK

-2800 SDGGSGIDS
+2800 SDDGSGIDSDS
-2809 VKVVVASETNKS
+2809 VKVVVTSEDKTKKEYS
-2821 GTTYTCELSSGKYY
+2821 CELSSGKYY

-2867 IIIDNTPPTLEVISP
+2867 IIIDNTAPTLEVISP
-2882 LPDDEVTGVVTL
+2882 LPADEVTGVVTL
-2894 TGTTNDDDSNIS
+2894 TGTTNDDDSNIA

-2914 NKYVTDPS
+2914 DKYVTDSS

-2942 FRSWKFELNNLPSSD
+2942 LRSWKFELNNLPTSD

-2966 YTNIDHTEQ
+2966 YKNIDHTEQ
-2975 DIYTLP
+2975 KIYTLP
-2981 IYFYVEDSLGNGTI
+2981 IYFYVEDELGNGEVIKENTI
-2995 ITDETIKYNPFGDR
+2995 EYNPFGDR
-3009 PTAEI
+3009 PKAEVT
-3014 NYPTGKQTE
+3014 YPTGTSE
-3023 KANVNGAI
+3023 DKANVNGAI
-3031 RVTGVASDN
+3031 RVTGTANDN
-3040 VSEKEVYIQLDV
+3040 VSVKEVYIQLDV
-3052 NQDGNFNNDDITILD
+3052 NKDGSFNNDDITILD
-3067 ACLDAG
+3067 ACLDNG

-3078 VYTIVRS
+3078 VYKIVKS
-3085 ATEYKTGAAA
+3085 ATEYRTIVEDAEDEDAEDEDVDVDV
-3095 NADMSAIDNDF
+3095 DMSAISDNF
-3106 WGIKVNGTKSWN
+3106 WGIKVNGTNSWN
-3118 YTINKFSELLKESN
+3118 YTINKFSELLKEGN
-3132 KVAGAEGKYAVNIR
+3132 KVAGAEGKYDVNIR

-3157 NWSETQYVEFDT
+3157 NWSKTQYVEFDT
-3169 NIPSIGTHNKN
+3169 NIPTIGTHNKN
-3180 VIEYAEDGTTVKAT
+3180 VLEYAEDGTVKAT
-3194 KAYISDMYLKGTAA
+3194 KAYIPDMYLKGKVD

-3227 ATEEGLASATGT
+3227 NTEEGLARATGT
-3239 IINNLGEE
+3239 IINNLGEK

-3253 ATETKGYIVSIPLSA
+3253 ATETKGYIVKIPLAENS
-3268 DSTASGAKYVK
+3268 SASGTKYVK

-3305 TLRNI
+3305 DLQSI
-3310 SLNGVKYDDSDK
+3310 SLNGVDHAESDK
-3322 KVVNSN
+3322 KIVNSN

-3333 IASEVEDDG
+3333 LGGKVKDDG
-3342 GSGFDKFVFY
+3342 GSGFDKLVFY
-3352 YYREGKSENPN
+3352 YYREKSDGTNG

-3373 SLNGGQPINKGRVNI
+3373 RLDSDGKPVNTGRVNI
-3388 NDLNSMEIAGKS
+3388 GDLQIMTIARKDIIDGSERIVTKD
-3400 IYGSKQTVNINAD
+3400 IYGSKQTVTIDSD
-3413 KRTITFVNES
+3413 KKTITLEKKS
-3423 DHIRTGGLVNI
+3423 DHIRAGGLVNI

-3439 TIESVSGTT
+3439 TIESVSETEAT
-3448 VTLKTDSSV
+3448 ATLKTDSSK
-3457 TGSEEVFFAYAQV
+3457 TGPNIEAFFAYAQV
-3470 IDNTGSEKTNASGDL
+3470 IDNTGSERTDASGNL
-3485 TSGDDGDQMAES
+3485 ISNSDDGDGMAES
-3497 IIKNL
+3497 IIKSL
-3502 NVWTVDASFHS
+3502 NTWTCDATFHS
-3513 NYIPDGPGKFVV
+3513 NYIPDGPGKLVV

-3531 GNVVSGEYEASVQN
+3531 GNVVFGEYDASVQN

-3555 ATDLNGDNEY
+3555 ATDLNGDEKY
-3565 QYDNSNGDPVNNL
+3565 QYDNSNGNPVNDL
-3578 SENATANG
+3578 SDDATANG
-3586 AEFGEFA
+3586 TEFGEFA

-3602 EASNIATVSLP
+3602 EPSNIATVSLP
-3613 AGRDAFIVKNK
+3613 AGRDPFIVKDK
-3624 LLVVPEFVGGNGDLQ
+3624 LLVVPEFVGGNGEIS
-3639 YTYKIADTLEDA
+3639 YTYNIGTAETNNPITGDVTQFATTNKIIGT
-3651 TMSKDSD
+3651 
-3658 ENIDLKS
+3658 
-3665 FDSNVVIDDVK
+3665 
-3676 GNFDDSNTTI
+3676 
-3686 KDVEGKTLTTTSK
+3686 
-3699 KFVLSN
+3699 LSN
-3705 DNFAGKESWTKEG
+3705 SDIDGVFSKEFEILNDKEDDEDDGIYLVSYESWIGEEKS
-3718 KKTKYLAAT
+3718 TKYLSAT

-3732 PETTQGEDSCYALLK
+3732 EETTPGTDSCYALLN
-3747 MPLIIN
+3747 MPIIIN
-3753 LIDDTNPTAHIIPFY
+3753 VKDDKKPTANIIPFY
-3768 WNSKEDGSF
+3768 WNSKEDSSF
-3777 VYENG
+3777 VYDTDGNP
-3782 LPQGHI
+3782 LGHI
-3788 DIEQNPTKDTRP
+3788 DIEQTPTKDTRP

-3812 WDDTRLGGIWM
+3812 WDDTRLGSIWI
-3823 TTPGTDE
+3823 TDPDGNAR
-3830 TYQVAKYEGGTWSKV
+3830 QVASYEDGKWISEDSSSATGIITKATANGDPLKW
-3845 TDDWPE
+3845 DWPD
-3851 NWKNFEILEDSG
+3851 NWVSFEILEDSG
-3863 IKQSGHT
+3863 ISQSGHT
-3870 VKWRFHVNMTPY
+3870 VKWRFHINMTPY
-3882 GIKAEQKVSV
+3882 GIKTEQKVYVKAS
-3892 QAKDA
+3892 DA
-3897 KADTPN
+3897 MAN
-3903 VSATNPVQTVKD
+3903 VSDNVVDDDSNSVQTVEN
-3915 ALTPTYIMKFVPYIK
+3915 ALTPTYKMDFVPYIK
-3930 SIYATDVGSANR
+3930 SIYSEDIGSATR
-3942 SRLGKFPVRAGADM
+3942 SRLGKFPVRAGANM
-3956 TIEGMNFASGASYT
+3956 IIEGMNFAKDANYT

-3975 SNADGT
+3975 SSADG
-3981 GPDNVVSE
+3981 GVGDKV
-3989 TASGTFVT
+3989 TAESVSGTIKT
-3997 DSDGLITVT
+3997 DGSITVT
-4006 APEYSRWVEVVVTP
+4006 APQYSRWVEVLVNN
-4020 KGGTA
+4020 

-4045 AKEDDKGLSQA
+4045 AKANDKGLSQA

-4096 NSGGDTVGGGY
+4096 NSGSNTVSGDTVGGGY
-4107 MYKQP
+4107 IYKQP
-4112 DGLTQVDSISNA
+4112 NYSTQVDSISNA
-4124 NDHYYAALSSDD
+4124 NNHYFAALSSDD
-4136 LKVYGYVGPKEYDT
+4136 LKVYGYVGPKKYDT

-4231 ERQGTSNQKAADR
+4231 ERQGTSNQKAANR
-4244 ATMEANLI
+4244 ATMEADLI

-4282 TDANSG
+4282 IDAK
-4288 QRVTGVDYVYVS
+4288 RVTGVDYVYVS

-4321 EWIDMYQWGYHN
+4321 NNKAIEWIDMYQWGYHN
-4333 NRSDI
+4333 ERADI

-4345 KHIEGSGAAP
+4345 KHNKSTAKDDNG
-4355 NITDLDSQ
+4355 TKDS
-4363 TTIEFNNMIT
+4363 NNMIT

-4422 VAFGNSQAPSTGQIC
+4422 VAFGNSQAPSTGRIC
-4437 STEGVFSAEN
+4437 STEGVFSDGN
-4447 TTAWTKTK
+4447 TDAWTKTK

-4496 KKSTSYSSTF
+4496 KKNDTSYSSTF

-4589 EGGTVD
+4589 EGGTVV
-4595 KSNSVTSNGVKAQ
+4595 SNSVTSNGVKAQ